1 MPSPRIAVTHHSD
14 VTPHS
19 DEDEGTS
26 PAPLSLAQERLWVM
40 ARMDGDASAAYNEPM
55 PFDIRGPLDRDLLV
69 RALHLLA
76 ARHEALRT
84 RLVPSGG
91 SALQVVDPPETGFP
105 VTFEDLTG
113 LPDAAERFARTR
125 REVEGTPFRLGEE
138 PMVRG
143 RLVALEPEYHVLIL
157 TAHHIIFD
165 GWSRSLLL
173 RELGLVY
180 SALQQGRD
188 ASLPELTWQYS
199 DYTRWQWDWMAGEEP
214 AAHADYW
221 TDALAGAPAVLSLPT
236 DRPRPPEQVF
246 RGDRVPVTVGEDLT
260 RALRE
265 LAADNDVSLYAT
277 VLTGWSVLLSL
288 LSGQDDIVVGAPTSN
303 RRRGDVEGLIGF
315 FVNTLALRA
324 DLSGSLTVGGALKQV
339 NQRVRDALKHVDL
352 PFERV
357 VELVNPPRSP
367 AYTALFQT
375 MFAWV
380 PSMRKELELP
390 GMEVELREDAA
401 HVPAK
406 FDMVLALADEGRHL
420 TGEIDYAVALFDR
433 ATVERYVRQF
443 LRVLRLMTERPGAE
457 IADLT
462 LLDEAE
468 QRELLAAFS
477 AGPVADA
484 DGLGVPAPA
493 SLLERFAA
501 QVRERPR
508 QPAVVAGDV
517 ELDYATLDRRANR
530 LADALIAR
538 GAGPDRVVGLHAG
551 RTADLV
557 VGVLGILKAGAAY
570 LPLDPGQPSERLTA
584 MVSDAAPVLVLTD
597 QADATGQADMTDQ
610 AGADGDDLP
619 LWEDLAKVEAEG
631 TRDEAPGVDAD
642 PARLAY
648 VIYTSGS
655 TGRPK
660 GVAVTHGSVVNLFDH
675 WRDLMGDAPGEA
687 ASAWSSIGFD
697 ASVHELL
704 MPLTTGAVL
713 HVVPDELRGDPAALM
728 DWLRVHEVTQAFL
741 PPSFVLWIDEDP
753 AARLA
758 GLSLRQLLTG
768 VESLPERA
776 LHRMRELLPGLRICF
791 GYGPTEAT
799 LYSTAYTDPQ
809 PYDRPCPIGRPLRG
823 TRLYLLDDRMR
834 PVPVGVAGEVHLGG
848 ASLARGYLNRP
859 DLTDERFV
867 PDPFVPG
874 ERVYRTGD
882 LARWLPDGNAEYV
895 GRRDDQLKLRGFRI
909 EPGEVEAALL
919 AVPGVR
925 EAVVLADRDTP
936 GGPHLVAGV
945 GCDAEAAR
953 TAYEWRAALKDRLPD
968 YMIPVVVAEF
978 PRLPLNRSG
987 KVDRTAVLRAAAQA
1001 RSARVNTAAPRD
1013 HVEMALYRIWRGV
1026 LLHPDVGIGD
1036 NFFEL
1041 GGTSISAIKM
1051 VSAVQEELGV
1061 TLPVRD
1067 VMLHPTIE
1075 ALAERVR
1082 GDGDGASR
1090 STRSSSLV
1098 EFRAGDG
1105 RRRVVCVHPAGGT
1118 AFCYLPLSTL
1128 LPDDAGVVGLQAP
1141 GIDPGE
1147 STLPGVEAMAQE
1159 YLRLVDPRP
1168 DEALVLCGLSY
1179 GGLIAYEMG
1188 RRLVAAGHERVSV
1201 VLLDTHGTE
1210 DAEQRAAIAPVG
1222 MEEFREKLVRFNG
1235 MYPGIDDDQ
1244 VDRYLTVYNHHRE
1257 TARDYVVPD
1266 SPARV
1271 VLMQAT
1277 AVEDEDAEGAAAGL
1291 RAFWRRRVG
1300 GDFVVEPV
1308 ACGHWDMLESDELP
1322 RVAAVLTAELDR
1334 MAAGTDPG
1342 GTDPAGTDPG
1352 GTGTAITTLSGTSAE
1367 A

>member
-1 MPSPRIAVTHHSD
+1 
-14 VTPHS
+14 
-19 DEDEGTS
+19 
-26 PAPLSLAQERLWVM
+26 M

-55 PFDIRGPLDRDLLV
+55 PFDIRGPLDRDLLIQ
-69 RALHLLA
+69 ALHRLA

-84 RLVPSGG
+84 RLVPAGG

-105 VTFEDLTG
+105 VTVEDLTG
-113 LPDAAERFARTR
+113 LPDTAERFARIR
-125 REVEGTPFRLGEE
+125 QEVEGTPFRLGEE

-143 RLVALEPEYHVLIL
+143 CLVTLEPDHHVLL
-157 TAHHIIFD
+157 LMAHHIVFD

-180 SALQQGRD
+180 TALQQGRD

-199 DYTRWQWDWMAGEEP
+199 DYTRWQWDWMSGEEP

-221 TDALAGAPAVLSLPT
+221 AAALADAPAVLSLPT

-246 RGDRVPVTVGEDLT
+246 HGDRLPVTVDEELT
-260 RALRE
+260 QALRD

-324 DLSGSLTVGGALKQV
+324 DLSGSPSVSDALKRV
-339 NQRVRDALKHVDL
+339 NQRIRDALAHVDL

-380 PSMRKELELP
+380 PSMRRELELP
-390 GMEVELREDAA
+390 HVKVELRQDAA

-406 FDMVLALADEGRHL
+406 FDLVLALADEGRQL

-433 ATVERYVRQF
+433 ATAERYVRQF
-443 LRVLRLMTERPGAE
+443 LRVLRLMTQRPQAG

-462 LLDEAE
+462 LLDEDE
-468 QRELLAAFS
+468 QRELLATFS
-477 AGPVADA
+477 AGP
-484 DGLGVPAPA
+484 APA
-493 SLLERFAA
+493 VAAPTGLLERFEA

-508 QPAVVAGDV
+508 QPAVVADDA

-530 LADALIAR
+530 LAAALIAR

-551 RTADLV
+551 RTAELV

-570 LPLDPGQPSERLTA
+570 LPLDPGQPPERLTA
-584 MVSDAAPVLVLTD
+584 MVSDAAPVVVLTD
-597 QADATGQADMTDQ
+597 QADG
-610 AGADGDDLP
+610 AGGDLQR
-619 LWEDLAKVEAEG
+619 WENLAKVEAEG
-631 TRDEAPGVDAD
+631 ARDEAPGVDAD
-642 PARLAY
+642 PTRLAY

-675 WRDLMGDAPGEA
+675 WRELMGDASGEA
-687 ASAWSSIGFD
+687 SSAWSSIGFD

-713 HVVPDELRGDPAALM
+713 HLVPDALRGDPGALM
-728 DWLRVHEVTQAFL
+728 GWLREREITQAFL
-741 PPSFVLWIDEDP
+741 PPSYVLWIDEDP
-753 AARLA
+753 ATRLA

-768 VESLPERA
+768 VESLPESA
-776 LHRMRELLPGLRICF
+776 LHRMREALPGLRVCF

-809 PYDRPCPIGRPLRG
+809 PYERSCPIGRPLRG

-834 PVPVGVAGEVHLGG
+834 PVPVGVPGEVYLGG
-848 ASLARGYLNRP
+848 ASLARGYLNRA
-859 DLTDERFV
+859 DLTDELFL
-867 PDPFVPG
+867 PDPFVTG

-936 GGPHLVAGV
+936 GGPLLVAGV
-945 GCDAEAAR
+945 GCDAEATR
-953 TAYEWRAALKDRLPD
+953 TAYEWRAALEDRLPD

-978 PRLPLNRSG
+978 PRLPLNGNG
-987 KVDRTAVLRAAAQA
+987 KVDRAAVLRAAAAA
-1001 RSARVNTAAPRD
+1001 RSERVNTAAPRD
-1013 HVEMALYRIWRGV
+1013 HVEMALYRIWRRV
-1026 LLHPDVGIGD
+1026 LLHPAIGIGD

-1051 VSAVQEELGV
+1051 ASAVQEQLGV

-1082 GDGDGASR
+1082 GNGAEASP
-1090 STRSSSLV
+1090 SAEPSSLV
-1098 EFRAGDG
+1098 EFRAGNG
-1105 RRRVVCVHPAGGT
+1105 GQRVVCVHPAGGT
-1118 AFCYLPLSTL
+1118 AFCYLPLSTE
-1128 LPDDAGVVGLQAP
+1128 LPDDVGVVGLQAP
-1141 GIDPGE
+1141 GINPGE

-1159 YLRLVDPRP
+1159 YLRLVDPHP

-1188 RRLVAAGHERVSV
+1188 RHLVAAGHERVSV
-1201 VLLDTHGTE
+1201 VLLDTHGAQDE
-1210 DAEQRAAIAPVG
+1210 GQRAAIAPVG
-1222 MEEFREKLVRFNG
+1222 MAEFREKLVRFNG

-1244 VDRYLTVYNHHRE
+1244 VARYLTVYNHHRE
-1257 TARDYVVPD
+1257 TARDYAVPE

-1277 AVEDEDAEGAAAGL
+1277 AVEDEDGGDGGGAAARL
-1291 RAFWRRRVG
+1291 RAFWRHRVRG
-1300 GDFVVEPV
+1300 PFVVEPV

-1322 RVAAVLTAELDR
+1322 RVAAVLAAELDR
-1334 MAAGTDPG
+1334 PAA
-1342 GTDPAGTDPG
+1342 APG
-1352 GTGTAITTLSGTSAE
+1352 GTGTARTTLSGTSE
-1367 A
+1367 AR

>member
-1 MPSPRIAVTHHSD
+1 MSSPRITVTHHSD
-14 VTPHS
+14 K
-19 DEDEGTS
+19 GTAS
-26 PAPLSLAQERLWVM
+26 APLSLAQERLWVM

-55 PFDIRGPLDRDLLV
+55 PFDVRGPLDRDLLI

-113 LPDAAERFARTR
+113 LPGAAERFARIR
-125 REVEGTPFRLGEE
+125 QEVEGAPFRLGEE

-143 RLVALEPEYHVLIL
+143 CLVALEPDHHVLLL
-157 TAHHIIFD
+157 TAHHIVFD

-180 SALQQGRD
+180 TALQQGRD

-199 DYTRWQWDWMAGEEP
+199 DYTRWQWDWMSGEEP

-221 TDALAGAPAVLSLPT
+221 TAALADAPAVLSLPT

-246 RGDRVPVTVGEDLT
+246 RGDRLPVTVDEDLT
-260 RALRE
+260 QALRD

-324 DLSGSLTVGGALKQV
+324 DLSGSPSVSDALKRV
-339 NQRVRDALKHVDL
+339 NQRIRDALTHVDL

-367 AYTALFQT
+367 ACTALFQT

-390 GMEVELREDAA
+390 RLEVELREDAA

-406 FDMVLALADEGRHL
+406 FDLVLALADEGRYL

-433 ATVERYVRQF
+433 ATVEQYIRQF
-443 LRVLRLMTERPGAE
+443 LRVLRLMTERPQAE

-462 LLDEAE
+462 LLDEDE
-468 QRELLAAFS
+468 QRELLTTFSTGPAA
-477 AGPVADA
+477 A
-484 DGLGVPAPA
+484 LPAPA
-493 SLLERFAA
+493 GLLERFAA
-501 QVRERPR
+501 HVRERPR
-508 QPAVVAGDV
+508 QPAVVADDT

-530 LADALIAR
+530 LAGALIAR

-551 RTADLV
+551 RTAELV

-570 LPLDPGQPSERLTA
+570 LPLDPGQPPERLTA
-584 MVSDAAPVLVLTD
+584 MVSDAQPVLVLTD
-597 QADATGQADMTDQ
+597 Q
-610 AGADGDDLP
+610 GDDRQG
-619 LWEDLAKVEAEG
+619 WENLAKVGAEG
-631 TRDEAPGVDAD
+631 THDEAPGIDAD
-642 PARLAY
+642 PTRLAY

-660 GVAVTHGSVVNLFDH
+660 GVAVTHGSVVNLFEH
-675 WRDLMGDAPGEA
+675 WRELMGDAPGEA
-687 ASAWSSIGFD
+687 SSAWSSIGFD

-704 MPLTTGAVL
+704 LPLTTGAVL
-713 HVVPDELRGDPAALM
+713 HLVPDELRGDPGALM
-728 DWLRVHEVTQAFL
+728 DWLRERRVTQAFL
-741 PPSFVLWIDEDP
+741 PPSYVLWIDEDP
-753 AARLA
+753 ATRLA

-768 VESLPERA
+768 VESLPESA

-799 LYSTAYTDPQ
+799 LYATAYTDPQ
-809 PYDRPCPIGRPLRG
+809 PHERSCPIGRPLRG

-834 PVPVGVAGEVHLGG
+834 PVPVGVPGEVYLGG

-859 DLTDERFV
+859 DLTDELFL

-925 EAVVLADRDTP
+925 EAVALADRDTP

-945 GCDAEAAR
+945 GCDAEATR
-953 TAYEWRAALKDRLPD
+953 TAYEWRAALSDRLPD

-978 PRLPLNRSG
+978 PRLPLTRSG
-987 KVDRTAVLRAAAQA
+987 KVDRAAVLRAAAGA
-1001 RSARVNTAAPRD
+1001 RSERVNTAAPRD
-1013 HVEMALYRIWRGV
+1013 HVEMALYRIWRRV
-1026 LLHPDVGIGD
+1026 LLHPDIGIGD

-1051 VSAVQEELGV
+1051 ASAVQEQLGV
-1061 TLPVRD
+1061 PLPVRD

-1082 GDGDGASR
+1082 GNGAEASP
-1090 STRSSSLV
+1090 SAEPSSLV
-1098 EFRAGDG
+1098 EFRAGSG
-1105 RRRVVCVHPAGGT
+1105 GQRVVCVHPAGGT
-1118 AFCYLPLSTL
+1118 AFCYLPLSTA
-1128 LPDDAGVVGLQAP
+1128 LPEDVGVVGLQAP
-1141 GIDPGE
+1141 GINPGE
-1147 STLPGVEAMAQE
+1147 ATLPGVEAMAQE
-1159 YLRLVDPRP
+1159 YLRLVAPHP

-1188 RRLVAAGHERVSV
+1188 RLLVTAGHERVSV
-1201 VLLDTHGTE
+1201 VLLDTHGAE

-1222 MEEFREKLVRFNG
+1222 MAEFREKLVRFNG

-1244 VDRYLTVYNHHRE
+1244 VARYLTVYNHHRE
-1257 TARDYVVPD
+1257 TARDYAVPE

-1277 AVEDEDAEGAAAGL
+1277 AVGDEDGGDGGGAAARL
-1291 RAFWRRRVG
+1291 RAFWRRRVSG
-1300 GDFVVEPV
+1300 HLVVEPV

-1322 RVAAVLTAELDR
+1322 RVAAVLAAELDR
-1334 MAAGTDPG
+1334 SATA
-1342 GTDPAGTDPG
+1342 PG
-1352 GTGTAITTLSGTSAE
+1352 GTGTERTTLPGTSE

>member
-1 MPSPRIAVTHHSD
+1 MNLPRIAVSNRSGEETES
-14 VTPHS
+14 
-19 DEDEGTS
+19 
-26 PAPLSLAQERLWVM
+26 APLSLAQERLWVM

-55 PFDIRGPLDRDLLV
+55 PFDIRGPLDRDLLIK
-69 RALHLLA
+69 ALHLLA

-84 RLVPSGG
+84 RLVPSEG
-91 SALQVVDPPETGFP
+91 SALQVVDPPDTGFP
-105 VTFEDLTG
+105 VTFEDLTE
-113 LPDAAERFARTR
+113 LPDAAEQFTR
-125 REVEGTPFRLGEE
+125 IRLEVEGTPFRLGEE
-138 PMVRG
+138 PMARG
-143 RLVALEPEYHVLIL
+143 CLIALQPKHHVLIL

-173 RELGLVY
+173 KELGLVY
-180 SALQQGRD
+180 DALQRGQ
-188 ASLPELTWQYS
+188 AVSLPELTWQYS
-199 DYTRWQWDWMAGEEP
+199 DYTRWQWEWMSGDEP
-214 AAHADYW
+214 TSQADYW
-221 TDALAGAPAVLSLPT
+221 TAALADSPAVIALPT
-236 DRPRPPEQVF
+236 DRPRPPEQDF
-246 RGDRVPVTVGEDLT
+246 HGARLPVIVDEDLT
-260 RALRE
+260 RALRA
-265 LAADNDVSLYAT
+265 LSSDNDVSLYAT

-324 DLSGSLTVGGALKQV
+324 DLSGSPTVRDALKRV
-339 NQRVRDALKHVDL
+339 NERIRDALKHVDL

-367 AYTALFQT
+367 ACTALFQT

-390 GMEVELREDAA
+390 GLEVELREDAA

-406 FDMVLALADEGRHL
+406 FDMVLALADEGRQL

-433 ATVERYVRQF
+433 ATIERYVRQF
-443 LRVLRLMTERPGAE
+443 QRVLRLMTERPDAE

-462 LLDEAE
+462 LLDENE
-468 QRELLAAFS
+468 QRALLATFSTGPAVTGPAS
-477 AGPVADA
+477 AGV
-484 DGLGVPAPA
+484 
-493 SLLERFAA
+493 LERFAA
-501 QVRERPR
+501 QVRERPG
-508 QPAVVAGDV
+508 QCATVAGGV

-530 LADALIAR
+530 LAHALIAR
-538 GAGPDRVVGLHAG
+538 GAGPDRVVGLHSG
-551 RTADLV
+551 RTTNLV
-557 VGVLGILKAGAAY
+557 VGVLGILKSGAAY
-570 LPLDPGQPSERLTA
+570 LPLDPGQPPERLAA

-597 QADATGQADMTDQ
+597 RKSAVDDGQ
-610 AGADGDDLP
+610 
-619 LWEDLAKVEAEG
+619 LWERLATVEAEG
-631 TRDEAPGVDAD
+631 AHDDAPAIGTDA
-642 PARLAY
+642 ARLAY

-687 ASAWSSIGFD
+687 SSAWSSIGFD

-704 MPLTTGAVL
+704 VPLTTGAVL
-713 HVVPDELRGDPAALM
+713 HLVPDELRGDPGALLAWM
-728 DWLRVHEVTQAFL
+728 RERKVTQAFL
-741 PPSFVLWIDEDP
+741 PPSYVQWIGEDP
-753 AARLA
+753 SARLA
-758 GLSLRQLLTG
+758 GSSLRQLLTG
-768 VESLPERA
+768 VESLPETT

-809 PYDRPCPIGRPLRG
+809 PYERSCPIGRPLRG

-834 PVPVGVAGEVHLGG
+834 PVPVGVTGEVYLGG

-859 DLTDERFV
+859 DLTDELFV

-874 ERVYRTGD
+874 ERLYRTGD

-936 GGPHLVAGV
+936 GGPRLVAGV
-945 GCDAEAAR
+945 GCDAER
-953 TAYEWRAALKDRLPD
+953 TRMPHEWRAALKDRLPD
-968 YMIPVVVAEF
+968 YMIPAAVAEF
-978 PRLPLNRSG
+978 PRLPLNNSG
-987 KVDRTAVLRAAAQA
+987 KVDRTAVLRAATEANA
-1001 RSARVNTAAPRD
+1001 GRVNTAAPRD
-1013 HVEMALYRIWRGV
+1013 HVEMALYRVWRRI
-1026 LLHPDVGIGD
+1026 LLHPDIGIGD

-1051 VSAVQEELGV
+1051 ASAVHEELGV
-1061 TLPVRD
+1061 ALPVRD

-1082 GDGDGASR
+1082 ADGGDAAQSAEL
-1090 STRSSSLV
+1090 SSLV
-1098 EFRAGDG
+1098 EFRAGGG
-1105 RRRVVCVHPAGGT
+1105 RERVVCVHPAGGT
-1118 AFCYLPLSTL
+1118 AFCYLPLSAEL
-1128 LPDDAGVVGLQAP
+1128 ADDIGVVGLQAP
-1141 GIDPGE
+1141 GINPGE
-1147 STLPGVEAMAQE
+1147 STLPGVEAMAEE
-1159 YLRLVDPRP
+1159 YLRLVGPRT

-1188 RRLVAAGHERVSV
+1188 RRLVTAGHDKVSV
-1201 VLLDTHGTE
+1201 VLLDTHGAQ
-1210 DAEQRAAIAPVG
+1210 DDEQRAAIAPVG
-1222 MEEFREKLVRFNG
+1222 MAEFREKLVRFNG
-1235 MYPGIDDDQ
+1235 MYPGIDDEQ
-1244 VDRYLTVYNHHRE
+1244 VARYLNVYNHHRE
-1257 TARDYVVPD
+1257 TGRDYVVPA

-1271 VLMQAT
+1271 VLLQAT
-1277 AVEDEDAEGAAAGL
+1277 AVEDEEADVEHAAARL
-1291 RAFWRRRVG
+1291 RAFWRQRVNG
-1300 GDFVVEPV
+1300 EFVVEPV

-1322 RVAAVLTAELDR
+1322 RVAAVLAAELDR
-1334 MAAGTDPG
+1334 LAAVPG
-1342 GTDPAGTDPG
+1342 PG
-1352 GTGTAITTLSGTSAE
+1352 APSGTSEDAR
-1367 A
+1367 

>member
-1 MPSPRIAVTHHSD
+1 MPSPTTVTHHSGKD
-14 VTPHS
+14 I
-19 DEDEGTS
+19 S
-26 PAPLSLAQERLWVM
+26 PAPLSLAQERLWVT
-40 ARMDGDASAAYNEPM
+40 ARMDGEASAAYNEPM
-55 PFDIRGPLDRDLLV
+55 PFDIHGPLDRDLLI

-91 SALQVVDPPETGFP
+91 SALLVVDPPETGFP
-105 VTFEDLTG
+105 VTFEDLTA

-125 REVEGTPFRLGEE
+125 QKVEGTPFRLGEE

-143 RLVALEPEYHVLIL
+143 CLVALEPDHHVLLL

-173 RELGLVY
+173 RELGLMY
-180 SALQQGRD
+180 TALQQGQD
-188 ASLPELTWQYS
+188 VSLPDLTWQYS
-199 DYTRWQWDWMAGEEP
+199 DYARWQWDWMSGEEP

-221 TDALAGAPAVLSLPT
+221 AATLADAPAVLSLPT

-246 RGDRVPVTVGEDLT
+246 DGDRVPVSVDEELT
-260 RALRE
+260 RALRK

-324 DLSGSLTVGGALKQV
+324 DLSGAPSVGDALKRV
-339 NQRVRDALKHVDL
+339 NQRIRDALHHVDL

-357 VELVNPPRSP
+357 VEVVNPPRSP

-375 MFAWV
+375 LFAWV

-390 GMEVELREDAA
+390 DLKVELREDAA

-433 ATVERYVRQF
+433 ATVERYVRQL
-443 LRVLRLMTERPGAE
+443 LRVLRLMTERPEAE
-457 IADLT
+457 ITDFT
-462 LLDEAE
+462 LLDEDE
-468 QRELLAAFS
+468 QQELLTAFS
-477 AGPVADA
+477 TGPGADLP
-484 DGLGVPAPA
+484 DPPA
-493 SLLERFAA
+493 SAALLERFAE
-501 QVRERPR
+501 QVRTRPT
-508 QPAVVAGDV
+508 QPAVVAGDM

-551 RTADLV
+551 RTAELV

-570 LPLDPGQPSERLTA
+570 LPLDPGQPPERLTA
-584 MVSDAAPVLVLTD
+584 MVDDAAPVLVLTD
-597 QADATGQADMTDQ
+597 QAEAATGDRE
-610 AGADGDDLP
+610 
-619 LWEDLAKVEAEG
+619 LWRNLAATEAEG
-631 TRDEAPGVDAD
+631 TRDEAPPVDTD
-642 PARLAY
+642 PTRLAY

-687 ASAWSSIGFD
+687 SSAWSSIGFD

-704 MPLTTGAVL
+704 VPLTTGAVL
-713 HVVPDELRGDPAALM
+713 HMVPDALRGDPSLLVG
-728 DWLRVHEVTQAFL
+728 WLREHEVTQAFL
-741 PPSFVLWIDEDP
+741 PPSYILWIDEDP

-758 GLSLRQLLTG
+758 GLRLRQLLTG
-768 VESLPERA
+768 VESLPEAA
-776 LHRMRELLPGLRICF
+776 LHRIREVLPGLRICF

-834 PVPVGVAGEVHLGG
+834 PVPVGVTGEVYLGG

-874 ERVYRTGD
+874 ARVYRTGD

-895 GRRDDQLKLRGFRI
+895 GRGDDQLKLRGFRI

-919 AVPGVR
+919 SVPGVR

-945 GCDAEAAR
+945 GRDAETTWTPHA
-953 TAYEWRAALKDRLPD
+953 WRAALQDRLPD

-987 KVDRTAVLRAAAQA
+987 KVDRTAVLRAVAES
-1001 RSARVNTAAPRD
+1001 RTERVNTSTPRD
-1013 HVEMALYRIWRGV
+1013 QVEMALYQIWRQV
-1026 LLHPDVGIGD
+1026 LLHPDVGIDD
-1036 NFFEL
+1036 NFFDL

-1051 VSAVQEELGV
+1051 ASAVQEELGV
-1061 TLPVRD
+1061 ALPVRD

-1075 ALAERVR
+1075 TLAERVR
-1082 GDGDGASR
+1082 VHVSEASQPAEH
-1090 STRSSSLV
+1090 SSLV

-1118 AFCYLPLSTL
+1118 AFCYLPLATE
-1128 LPDDAGVVGLQAP
+1128 LPADVGVVGLQAP
-1141 GIDPGE
+1141 GINPGE
-1147 STLPGVEAMAQE
+1147 STLPDIQAMAEE
-1159 YLRLVDPRP
+1159 YLRLVAPRP
-1168 DEALVLCGLSY
+1168 DEALVLTGLSY
-1179 GGLIAYEMG
+1179 GGLVAYEMG
-1188 RRLVAAGHERVSV
+1188 RHLVAAGHENVSV
-1201 VLLDTHGTE
+1201 VLLDTHGAE
-1210 DAEQRAAIAPVG
+1210 DAEQRAQIAPVG
-1222 MEEFREKLVRFNG
+1222 MDEFREKLVRFNG

-1244 VDRYLTVYNHHRE
+1244 VARYLNVYNHHRE
-1257 TARDYVVPD
+1257 TTRHYVVPE
-1266 SPARV
+1266 SSARV

-1277 AVEDEDAEGAAAGL
+1277 AVEGESEGEDSEGATAGQ
-1291 RAFWRRRVG
+1291 RAFWRSRVSG
-1300 GDFVVEPV
+1300 RFEVEPV
-1308 ACGHWDMLESDELP
+1308 ACGHWDMLESDALP
-1322 RVAAVLTAELDR
+1322 RVAAVLTAELDP
-1334 MAAGTDPG
+1334 AATEQDE
-1342 GTDPAGTDPG
+1342 AV
-1352 GTGTAITTLSGTSAE
+1352 TGRKILSGTSE

>member
-1 MPSPRIAVTHHSD
+1 MSSSRITVTHHPD
-14 VTPHS
+14 Q
-19 DEDEGTS
+19 GTS
-26 PAPLSLAQERLWVM
+26 SAPLSLAQERLWVM
-40 ARMDGDASAAYNEPM
+40 ARMDGDAGAAYNEPM
-55 PFDIRGPLDRDLLV
+55 PFDIRGPLDRDLLLQ
-69 RALHLLA
+69 ALHLLA

-125 REVEGTPFRLGEE
+125 QEVEGTPFRLGEE

-143 RLVALEPEYHVLIL
+143 CLVALEPDHHVLLL
-157 TAHHIIFD
+157 TAHHIVFD

-180 SALQQGRD
+180 TALQQGQD

-199 DYTRWQWDWMAGEEP
+199 DYTRWQWDWMSGEEP

-221 TDALAGAPAVLSLPT
+221 AAALADAPAVLSLPT
-236 DRPRPPEQVF
+236 DRPRPPEQTF
-246 RGDRVPVTVGEDLT
+246 HGDRLPVTVGGDLT
-260 RALRE
+260 RALRV

-324 DLSGSLTVGGALKQV
+324 DLSGSPSVRDVLKRV
-339 NQRVRDALKHVDL
+339 NQRIRDALTHVDL
-352 PFERV
+352 PFARV

-367 AYTALFQT
+367 AHTALFQT

-380 PSMRKELELP
+380 PSMRRELELP
-390 GMEVELREDAA
+390 NLKVELREDAA

-406 FDMVLALADEGRHL
+406 FDLVLALADEGRHL

-433 ATVERYVRQF
+433 ATVERYIRQF
-443 LRVLRLMTERPGAE
+443 LRVLRLMTERPQAE

-462 LLDEAE
+462 LLDEDE
-468 QRELLAAFS
+468 QRELLATFS
-477 AGPVADA
+477 AGPAA
-484 DGLGVPAPA
+484 ALPGVPAPA
-493 SLLERFAA
+493 GLLERFAA
-501 QVRERPR
+501 RVRERPR
-508 QPAVVAGDV
+508 QPAVVADDA

-551 RTADLV
+551 RTAELV
-557 VGVLGILKAGAAY
+557 VGVLGILRAGAAY
-570 LPLDPGQPSERLTA
+570 LPLDPGQPPERLTA
-584 MVSDAAPVLVLTD
+584 MVSDAQPVLVLTD
-597 QADATGQADMTDQ
+597 Q
-610 AGADGDDLP
+610 GDDRQG
-619 LWEDLAKVEAEG
+619 WENLAKVEAEG
-631 TRDEAPGVDAD
+631 THDEAPGIDAD

-648 VIYTSGS
+648 VMYTSGS

-675 WRDLMGDAPGEA
+675 WRELMGDAPGEA
-687 ASAWSSIGFD
+687 SSAWSSIGFD

-704 MPLTTGAVL
+704 LPLTTGAVL
-713 HVVPDELRGDPAALM
+713 HLVPDELRGDPGALM
-728 DWLRVHEVTQAFL
+728 DWLREREITQAFL
-741 PPSFVLWIDEDP
+741 PPSYVLWIDEDP
-753 AARLA
+753 ATRLA
-758 GLSLRQLLTG
+758 GLRLRQLLTG
-768 VESLPERA
+768 VESLPESA

-809 PYDRPCPIGRPLRG
+809 PYERSCPIGRPLRG

-834 PVPVGVAGEVHLGG
+834 PVPVGVPGEVYIGG

-859 DLTDERFV
+859 DLTDELFV

-895 GRRDDQLKLRGFRI
+895 GRRDEQLKLRGFRI

-945 GCDAEAAR
+945 GCDTEATR
-953 TAYEWRAALKDRLPD
+953 TAYEWRAALGDRLPD
-968 YMIPVVVAEF
+968 YMIPAVVAEF
-978 PRLPLNRSG
+978 PRLPLNRNG
-987 KVDRTAVLRAAAQA
+987 KVDRTAVLRAAAGS
-1001 RSARVNTAAPRD
+1001 RSARVNTATPRD
-1013 HVEMALYRIWRGV
+1013 HVEMALYRIWRRV

-1051 VSAVQEELGV
+1051 ASAVQEELGV
-1061 TLPVRD
+1061 PLPVRD

-1082 GDGDGASR
+1082 GNGAEAAPSAEP
-1090 STRSSSLV
+1090 SSLV
-1098 EFRAGDG
+1098 EFRAGSG
-1105 RRRVVCVHPAGGT
+1105 GQRVVCVHPAGGT
-1118 AFCYLPLSTL
+1118 AFCYLPLSTE
-1128 LPDDAGVVGLQAP
+1128 LPDDVGVVGLQAP
-1141 GIDPGE
+1141 GINPGE

-1159 YLRLVDPRP
+1159 YLRLVDPHP

-1201 VLLDTHGTE
+1201 VLLDTHGAE

-1222 MEEFREKLVRFNG
+1222 MAEFREKLVRFNG

-1244 VDRYLTVYNHHRE
+1244 VARYLAVYNHHRE
-1257 TARDYVVPD
+1257 TARDYAVPE

-1277 AVEDEDAEGAAAGL
+1277 AVADEDGGDGGDGEGAAARL
-1291 RAFWRRRVG
+1291 RAFWRRRVSG
-1300 GDFVVEPV
+1300 HFVVEPV
-1308 ACGHWDMLESDELP
+1308 VCGHWDMLESDELP
-1322 RVAAVLTAELDR
+1322 RVAAVLAAELDR
-1334 MAAGTDPG
+1334 
-1342 GTDPAGTDPG
+1342 PATAPG
-1352 GTGTAITTLSGTSAE
+1352 GTGTERTALSGMSE

>member
-1 MPSPRIAVTHHSD
+1 MPSSSIAVPHHS
-14 VTPHS
+14 
-19 DEDEGTS
+19 GTAGS

-55 PFDIRGPLDRDLLV
+55 PFDIRGPLDRDLLLQ
-69 RALHLLA
+69 ALHLLA

-91 SALQVVDPPETGFP
+91 SALQVVDPPQTGFP
-105 VTFEDLTG
+105 VRFVDLAG
-113 LPDAAERFARTR
+113 VPDAAERFARTR
-125 REVEGTPFRLGEE
+125 REVEATPFRPGEE

-143 RLVALEPEYHVLIL
+143 CLVALEPDHHVLLL

-180 SALQQGRD
+180 TALRQGD
-188 ASLPELTWQYS
+188 DPSLPELTWQYS
-199 DYTRWQWDWMAGEEP
+199 DYTRWQWEWMAGEEP

-221 TDALAGAPAVLSLPT
+221 STTLAGAPAVLSLPT
-236 DRPRPPEQVF
+236 DRPRPPEQDF
-246 RGDRVPVTVGEDLT
+246 RGDRVPVTVGADLT
-260 RALRE
+260 QALRD

-277 VLTGWSVLLSL
+277 VLAGWSVLLSL

-303 RRRGDVEGLIGF
+303 RRRGDVDGLIGF

-324 DLSGSLTVGGALKQV
+324 DLSRSRSVSDVLRQV
-339 NQRVRDALKHVDL
+339 NQRIRDALGHVDL

-367 AYTALFQT
+367 ACTALFQT

-380 PSMRKELELP
+380 PSMRSELELP
-390 GMEVELREDAA
+390 DMKVELREDAA

-406 FDMVLALADEGRHL
+406 FDMVLALADEGLHL

-433 ATVERYVRQF
+433 ATMERYVRQF
-443 LRVLRLMTERPGAE
+443 LRVLRLMTQRPGAA

-462 LLDEAE
+462 LLDEDE

-477 AGPVADA
+477 TGPAA
-484 DGLGVPAPA
+484 APGA
-493 SLLERFAA
+493 PHRPGLLERFAV

-508 QPAVVAGDV
+508 QPAVVAGDT

-530 LADALIAR
+530 LAGALIAR
-538 GAGPDRVVGLHAG
+538 GVGPDRVVGLHTG
-551 RTADLV
+551 RTAELV

-570 LPLDPGQPSERLTA
+570 LPLDPGQPPERLAA
-584 MVSDAAPVLVLTD
+584 MVRDAAPALVLTD
-597 QADATGQADMTDQ
+597 QADTTH
-610 AGADGDDLP
+610 DGR
-619 LWEDLAKVEAEG
+619 LWENLAKVEAG
-631 TRDEAPGVDAD
+631 APHDDAPGIDVD
-642 PARLAY
+642 PTRLAY

-687 ASAWSSIGFD
+687 SSAWSSIGFD

-713 HVVPDELRGDPAALM
+713 HIVPEELRGDPGALM
-728 DWLRVHEVTQAFL
+728 GWLRDHEVTQAFL
-741 PPSFVLWIDEDP
+741 PPSYVLWIDEDP
-753 AARLA
+753 ATRLA
-758 GLSLRQLLTG
+758 GLRLRQLLTG
-768 VESLPERA
+768 VESLPEGA

-809 PYDRPCPIGRPLRG
+809 PYERSCPIGRPLRG

-834 PVPVGVAGEVHLGG
+834 PVPIGVPGEVYLGG

-859 DLTDERFV
+859 DLTHERFL

-919 AVPGVR
+919 AVHGVR
-925 EAVVLADRDTP
+925 EAVVLAAADTA

-945 GCDAEAAR
+945 ACDAGEPR
-953 TAYEWRAALKDRLPD
+953 TPYEWRAALEDRLPD
-968 YMIPVVVAEF
+968 YMIPAVVAEF
-978 PRLPLNRSG
+978 GRLPLNRSG

-1001 RSARVNTAAPRD
+1001 RTGRVNTAAPRD
-1013 HVEMALYRIWRGV
+1013 HVEMALYRIWRRV

-1041 GGTSISAIKM
+1041 GGTSIAAIKM
-1051 VSAVQEELGV
+1051 ASAVEEELGV
-1061 TLPVRD
+1061 PLPVRD

-1082 GDGDGASR
+1082 GRATEAAR
-1090 STRSSSLV
+1090 PAEHSSLV
-1098 EFRAGDG
+1098 EFRSGGG

-1118 AFCYLPLSTL
+1118 AFCYLPLSTA
-1128 LPDDAGVVGLQAP
+1128 LPDDVGVVGLQAP
-1141 GIDPGE
+1141 GINPGE
-1147 STLPGVEAMAQE
+1147 STLPGVEAMAEE

-1188 RRLVAAGHERVSV
+1188 RRLVAAGHERASV
-1201 VLLDTHGTE
+1201 VLLDTHGAE
-1210 DAEQRAAIAPVG
+1210 DAEQRDAITPVG
-1222 MEEFREKLVRFNG
+1222 MTEFRQKLVRFNG

-1244 VDRYLTVYNHHRE
+1244 VARYLTVYNHHRE
-1257 TARDYVVPD
+1257 TARAYAVPD

-1277 AVEDEDAEGAAAGL
+1277 AVEDEGGADAAARL
-1291 RAFWRRRVG
+1291 RAFWRSRVG
-1300 GDFVVEPV
+1300 GGLLVEPV

-1322 RVAAVLTAELDR
+1322 RVATVLAAELDR
-1334 MAAGTDPG
+1334 LQTGLGEAA
-1342 GTDPAGTDPG
+1342 AER
-1352 GTGTAITTLSGTSAE
+1352 TAFSVRSE
-1367 A
+1367 AR

>member
-1 MPSPRIAVTHHSD
+1 MFLPRIAVSNHSGEE
-14 VTPHS
+14 T
-19 DEDEGTS
+19 E

-40 ARMDGDASAAYNEPM
+40 ARMDGEASAAYNEPM
-55 PFDIRGPLDRDLLV
+55 PFDIRGPLDRDLLIK
-69 RALHLLA
+69 AMHLLA

-84 RLVPSGG
+84 RLVPFEG
-91 SALQVVDPPETGFP
+91 SALQVVDPPDTGFP
-105 VTFEDLTG
+105 VAFEDLTG
-113 LPDAAERFARTR
+113 LPDVAERFARIR
-125 REVEGTPFRLGEE
+125 SEVEGTPFRLGEE

-143 RLVALEPEYHVLIL
+143 CLIALQPHHHVLIL

-165 GWSRSLLL
+165 GRSRSLLL
-173 RELGLVY
+173 KELGVMY
-180 SALQQGRD
+180 SALQQGQD
-188 ASLPELTWQYS
+188 VPLPELTWQYR
-199 DYTRWQWDWMAGEEP
+199 DYTRWQWEWMSGDEP
-214 AAHADYW
+214 ASHADYW
-221 TDALAGAPAVLSLPT
+221 TTALAGIPAVISLPT
-236 DRPRPPEQVF
+236 DRPRPPEQGF
-246 RGDRVPVTVGEDLT
+246 HGDRLPVTVDEDLT
-260 RALRE
+260 RALRA

-324 DLSGSLTVGGALKQV
+324 DLSGSPSVKDALKRV
-339 NQRVRDALKHVDL
+339 NQRIRDALRHVDL

-380 PSMRKELELP
+380 PSMRQELELP
-390 GMEVELREDAA
+390 GLQVELREDAA

-433 ATVERYVRQF
+433 ATIERFMRQF
-443 LRVLRLMTERPGAE
+443 LRVLRLMTERPDAE

-462 LLDEAE
+462 LLDEEE
-468 QRELLAAFS
+468 QRALLADFS
-477 AGPVADA
+477 TGPTVAD
-484 DGLGVPAPA
+484 PA
-493 SLLERFAA
+493 SEGVLERFAA
-501 QVRERPR
+501 QVRERPG
-508 QPAVVAGDV
+508 QCAVVADDA

-530 LADALIAR
+530 LAHALIAR

-551 RTADLV
+551 RTAELV
-557 VGVLGILKAGAAY
+557 VGVLGILKSGAAY
-570 LPLDPGQPSERLTA
+570 LPLDPGQPSERLGA

-597 QADATGQADMTDQ
+597 EMDTADDHGR
-610 AGADGDDLP
+610 
-619 LWEDLAKVEAEG
+619 LWEHLAKVEAEG
-631 TRDEAPGVDAD
+631 SHDEAPVIDVDRT
-642 PARLAY
+642 RLAY

-675 WRDLMGDAPGEA
+675 WRELMGDAPGEA
-687 ASAWSSIGFD
+687 SSAWSSIGFD

-704 MPLTTGAVL
+704 VPLATGAVL
-713 HVVPDELRGDPAALM
+713 HLVPDELRGDPRALL
-728 DWLRVHEVTQAFL
+728 DWMRERKVTQAFL
-741 PPSFVLWIDEDP
+741 PPSYVLWIGEDP

-758 GLSLRQLLTG
+758 GSSLRQLLTG
-768 VESLPERA
+768 VESLPEST

-809 PYDRPCPIGRPLRG
+809 PYERSCPIGRPLRG

-834 PVPVGVAGEVHLGG
+834 PVPVGVPGEVYLGG

-859 DLTDERFV
+859 DLTDELFV

-874 ERVYRTGD
+874 ERLYRTGD
-882 LARWLPDGNAEYV
+882 LARWLPDGNADYV

-919 AVPGVR
+919 AIPGVR
-925 EAVVLADRDTP
+925 EAVVLADRDAP
-936 GGPHLVAGV
+936 GGPRLIAGV
-945 GCDAEAAR
+945 GCDAGGTR
-953 TAYEWRAALKDRLPD
+953 MPYEWRAALKDRLPD
-968 YMIPVVVAEF
+968 YMIPAVVAEF

-987 KVDRTAVLRAAAQA
+987 KVDRTQVLRAAAETRAGQ
-1001 RSARVNTAAPRD
+1001 VNTAAPRD
-1013 HVEMALYRIWRGV
+1013 HVEMALYRVWRGV
-1026 LLHPDVGIGD
+1026 LLHPDIGIGD

-1051 VSAVQEELGV
+1051 ASAVQEELGV
-1061 TLPVRD
+1061 ALPVRD

-1082 GDGDGASR
+1082 GNVGDTAR
-1090 STRSSSLV
+1090 STEPGNLV
-1098 EFRAGDG
+1098 EFRAGGG
-1105 RRRVVCVHPAGGT
+1105 RQRVVCVHPAGGT
-1118 AFCYLPLSTL
+1118 AFCYLPLSAEL
-1128 LPDDAGVVGLQAP
+1128 ADDIGVVGLQAP
-1141 GIDPGE
+1141 GINPGE
-1147 STLPGVEAMAQE
+1147 STLPDVEAMAEE
-1159 YLRLVDPRP
+1159 YLRLVGPRT

-1188 RRLVAAGHERVSV
+1188 RRLVAAGHEKVSV
-1201 VLLDTHGTE
+1201 VLLDTHGAQ
-1210 DAEQRAAIAPVG
+1210 DDEQRAAIAPVG

-1244 VDRYLTVYNHHRE
+1244 VARYLNVYNHHRE
-1257 TARDYVVPD
+1257 TGRDYAVPR

-1277 AVEDEDAEGAAAGL
+1277 AVEDEEADAEQAAARL
-1291 RAFWRRRVG
+1291 RAFWRHRVSG
-1300 GDFVVEPV
+1300 EFVVEPV

-1322 RVAAVLTAELDR
+1322 RVAAVLTAELHR
-1334 MAAGTDPG
+1334 LTSDPG
-1342 GTDPAGTDPG
+1342 QGETEC
-1352 GTGTAITTLSGTSAE
+1352 TTPSGLSE
-1367 A
+1367 AR

>member
-1 MPSPRIAVTHHSD
+1 MSSPRIQNIDHSGK
-14 VTPHS
+14 
-19 DEDEGTS
+19 GTS

-55 PFDIRGPLDRDLLV
+55 PFDIRGLLDRDMLIQ
-69 RALHLLA
+69 ALHLLA

-84 RLVPSGG
+84 RLVPFGG

-113 LPDAAERFARTR
+113 LPDAVERFARTR
-125 REVEGTPFRLGEE
+125 QAVEGAPFRLGEE

-143 RLVALEPEYHVLIL
+143 CLVALEPDHHVLLL

-165 GWSRSLLL
+165 GWSRTLLL

-180 SALQQGRD
+180 SALRQGRD
-188 ASLPELTWQYS
+188 TSLPELTWHYS
-199 DYTRWQWDWMAGEEP
+199 DYTRRQWDWISGEEP
-214 AAHADYW
+214 TAHADYW
-221 TDALAGAPAVLSLPT
+221 AATLAGAPAVLSLPT

-246 RGDRVPVTVGEDLT
+246 DGDRVPVTVEEDLT
-260 RALRE
+260 QALRS
-265 LAADNDVSLYAT
+265 LAADNGVTLYAT
-277 VLTGWSVLLSL
+277 VLTGWALLLSL

-303 RRRGDVEGLIGF
+303 RRSGNVEGLIGF

-324 DLSGSLTVGGALKQV
+324 DLSGSPSVSDALKQM
-339 NQRVRDALKHVDL
+339 NQRIRDALKHVDL

-357 VELVNPPRSP
+357 VEAVNPPRSP
-367 AYTALFQT
+367 AYTALFQA

-380 PSMRKELELP
+380 PSMRDELELP
-390 GMEVELREDAA
+390 DVKVELREDAA

-406 FDMVLALADEGRHL
+406 FDLVLALADEGRHL
-420 TGEIDYAVALFDR
+420 VGEIDYAVALFDR
-433 ATVERYVRQF
+433 ATVERYIHQF
-443 LRVLRLMTERPGAE
+443 LRVLRLMTERPEAE
-457 IADLT
+457 ISDLT
-462 LLDEAE
+462 LLDENE
-468 QRELLAAFS
+468 QRELLASFS
-477 AGPVADA
+477 AGGPGDVPGA
-484 DGLGVPAPA
+484 PAPVG
-493 SLLERFAA
+493 LLERFAA

-508 QPAVVAGDV
+508 QPAVVAGDAV
-517 ELDYATLDRRANR
+517 VDYATLDRRADR
-530 LADALIAR
+530 LACALIAR

-551 RTADLV
+551 RTVELV

-584 MVSDAAPVLVLTD
+584 MVSDAVPVLVLTD
-597 QADATGQADMTDQ
+597 QADT
-610 AGADGDDLP
+610 AGADRE
-619 LWEDLAKVEAEG
+619 LWKNLAEVEAEG
-631 TRDEAPGVDAD
+631 ARDEAPGVDAD

-675 WRDLMGDAPGEA
+675 WRELMGDAPGEA
-687 ASAWSSIGFD
+687 SSAWSSIGFD

-704 MPLTTGAVL
+704 VPLTTGAVL
-713 HVVPDELRGDPAALM
+713 HIVPDELRGDPGALM
-728 DWLRVHEVTQAFL
+728 DWLREREVTQAFL
-741 PPSFVLWIDEDP
+741 PPSYVLWIDEDP
-753 AARLA
+753 ATRLA

-768 VESLPERA
+768 VESLPERS
-776 LHRMRELLPGLRICF
+776 LHRMSRLLPGLRICF

-809 PYDRPCPIGRPLRG
+809 PYDRSCPIGRPLRG
-823 TRLYLLDDRMR
+823 TRLYLLDGRMR
-834 PVPVGVAGEVHLGG
+834 PVPVGVPGEVYIGG

-925 EAVVLADRDTP
+925 EAVVLTERDLP

-945 GCDAEAAR
+945 GCDQEATR
-953 TAYEWRAALKDRLPD
+953 TAYEWRGALMNRLPD

-987 KVDRTAVLRAAAQA
+987 KVDRTAVLRAAAEA
-1001 RSARVNTAAPRD
+1001 HAGRVNTAAPRD
-1013 HVEMALYRIWRGV
+1013 HVEMALYRIWRQV

-1051 VSAVQEELGV
+1051 ASVVQEQLGV

-1082 GDGDGASR
+1082 GIGAGASQ
-1090 STRSSSLV
+1090 SAEPRSSV
-1098 EFRAGDG
+1098 EFRAGGG
-1105 RRRVVCVHPAGGT
+1105 RQRLVCVHPAGGT
-1118 AFCYLPLSTL
+1118 AFCYLPLSQA
-1128 LPDDAGVVGLQAP
+1128 LPDDVGVVGLQAP
-1141 GIDPGE
+1141 GINPGE

-1159 YLRLVDPRP
+1159 YLRLIGPRP

-1188 RRLVAAGHERVSV
+1188 RRLVEAGHGRVSV
-1201 VLLDTHGTE
+1201 VLLDTHGAE
-1210 DAEQRAAIAPVG
+1210 DAAQRAAIAPVG

-1244 VDRYLTVYNHHRE
+1244 VARYLNVYNHHRE
-1257 TARDYVVPD
+1257 TARDYAVRG

-1271 VLMQAT
+1271 VLMQAM
-1277 AVEDEDAEGAAAGL
+1277 AAEDEDGGGAAERL
-1291 RAFWRRRVG
+1291 RAFWRSRVSG
-1300 GDFVVEPV
+1300 QFVVEPV

-1322 RVAAVLTAELDR
+1322 RVAGVLAAELDR
-1334 MAAGTDPG
+1334 LATGPG
-1342 GTDPAGTDPG
+1342 GAVTERMTL
-1352 GTGTAITTLSGTSAE
+1352 TGTSE

>member
-1 MPSPRIAVTHHSD
+1 MSLPRIAVSSR
-14 VTPHS
+14 P
-19 DEDEGTS
+19 DEKAEF
-26 PAPLSLAQERLWVM
+26 APLSLAQERLWVM

-55 PFDIRGPLDRDLLV
+55 PFDIRGDLDRDLLIK
-69 RALHLLA
+69 ALRLLA

-84 RLVPSGG
+84 RLVPSEG
-91 SALQVVDPPETGFP
+91 SALQVVDPPDTGFP

-113 LPDAAERFARTR
+113 LPDGAERLARIR
-125 REVEGTPFRLGEE
+125 LAVEGTPFRLGKE
-138 PMVRG
+138 PMARG
-143 RLVALEPEYHVLIL
+143 CLIALEPHHHVLIL
-157 TAHHIIFD
+157 TVHHIVFD

-173 RELGLVY
+173 KELGLVY
-180 SALQQGRD
+180 SALQQGQD
-188 ASLPELTWQYS
+188 ASLPELTSQYS
-199 DYTRWQWDWMAGEEP
+199 DYTRRQWEWMSGDEP
-214 AAHADYW
+214 APHSAYW
-221 TDALAGAPAVLSLPT
+221 TTALADTPAVISLPA
-236 DRPRPPEQVF
+236 DRPRPPEQDF
-246 RGDRVPVTVGEDLT
+246 RGARLPVTVDEDLT
-260 RALRE
+260 RALRT

-324 DLSGSLTVGGALKQV
+324 DLSGSPTVKDALKRV
-339 NQRVRDALKHVDL
+339 NQRIRDALKHVDL

-380 PSMRKELELP
+380 PSMRKEFELP
-390 GMEVELREDAA
+390 GLEVELLEDAA

-406 FDMVLALADEGRHL
+406 FDVVLALADEGRQL

-433 ATVERYVRQF
+433 ATIERCIAQF
-443 LRVLRLMTERPGAE
+443 LRVLRLMTERPDAE

-462 LLDEAE
+462 LLDEDE
-468 QRELLAAFS
+468 QRTLLATFSSGPPVAGPAS
-477 AGPVADA
+477 AGV
-484 DGLGVPAPA
+484 
-493 SLLERFAA
+493 LERFAE
-501 QVRERPR
+501 QVRERPE
-508 QPAVVAGDV
+508 QCAVVADDT

-530 LADALIAR
+530 LAHALIAR

-551 RTADLV
+551 RTTELV
-557 VGVLGILKAGAAY
+557 IGVLGILKSGAAY
-570 LPLDPGQPSERLTA
+570 LPLDPGQPSERLAA
-584 MVSDAAPVLVLTD
+584 MVNDAAPVLVLTD
-597 QADATGQADMTDQ
+597 RSDTP
-610 AGADGDDLP
+610 DGDGQS
-619 LWEDLAKVEAEG
+619 WEQLTKVEAEG
-631 TRDEAPGVDAD
+631 SHDVAPPIDTD
-642 PARLAY
+642 RARLAY

-660 GVAVTHGSVVNLFDH
+660 GVAVTHASVVNLFDH

-687 ASAWSSIGFD
+687 SSAWSSIGFD

-704 MPLTTGAVL
+704 VPLTTGAVL
-713 HVVPDELRGDPAALM
+713 HLVPDELRGEPGALL
-728 DWLRVHEVTQAFL
+728 DWMRERKVTQAFL
-741 PPSFVLWIDEDP
+741 PPSYVLWIGEDP
-753 AARLA
+753 ATRLA
-758 GLSLRQLLTG
+758 GSSMRQLLTG
-768 VESLPERA
+768 VESLPEST
-776 LHRMRELLPGLRICF
+776 LHRMRELLPGLRVCF

-799 LYSTAYTDPQ
+799 LYATAYTDPQ

-834 PVPVGVAGEVHLGG
+834 PVPVGVPGEVYLGG

-859 DLTDERFV
+859 DLTDELFV

-874 ERVYRTGD
+874 ERLYRTGD

-895 GRRDDQLKLRGFRI
+895 GRRDEQLKLRGFRI

-945 GCDAEAAR
+945 GVDAGATR
-953 TAYEWRAALKDRLPD
+953 MPYEWRTALKDRLPD
-968 YMIPVVVAEF
+968 YMIPSVVAEF
-978 PRLPLNRSG
+978 PRLPLNHSG
-987 KVDRTAVLRAAAQA
+987 KVDRKEVLRVAAGA
-1001 RSARVNTAAPRD
+1001 RAGRVNAAAPRD
-1013 HVEMALYRIWRGV
+1013 HVEMALYRVWRGV
-1026 LLHPDVGIGD
+1026 LLHPDIGIGD

-1051 VSAVQEELGV
+1051 ASAVQKELGV
-1061 TLPVRD
+1061 ALAVRD

-1082 GDGDGASR
+1082 GAGGDAAQSAEP
-1090 STRSSSLV
+1090 SSLV
-1098 EFRAGDG
+1098 EFRAGG
-1105 RRRVVCVHPAGGT
+1105 HRQRVVCVHPAGGT
-1118 AFCYLPLSTL
+1118 AFCYLPLSAEL
-1128 LPDDAGVVGLQAP
+1128 ADDIGVVGLQAP
-1141 GIDPGE
+1141 GINPGE
-1147 STLPGVEAMAQE
+1147 STLPSVEEMAEE
-1159 YLRLVDPRP
+1159 YLRLVDPGA

-1188 RRLVAAGHERVSV
+1188 RRLVAAGHDKVSV
-1201 VLLDTHGTE
+1201 VLLDTHGAQ
-1210 DAEQRAAIAPVG
+1210 DDEQRAAIAPVG

-1244 VDRYLTVYNHHRE
+1244 VARYLNVYNHHRE
-1257 TARDYVVPD
+1257 TGRDYAAPR
-1266 SPARV
+1266 SPART

-1277 AVEDEDAEGAAAGL
+1277 AVEDEDEDGAGADRL
-1291 RAFWRRRVG
+1291 RAFWRRRVSG
-1300 GDFVVEPV
+1300 EFVVEPV

-1322 RVAAVLTAELDR
+1322 RVAAVLTAELHR
-1334 MAAGTDPG
+1334 LTSAPRQGESER
-1342 GTDPAGTDPG
+1342 
-1352 GTGTAITTLSGTSAE
+1352 TTPSGTSE
-1367 A
+1367 AR

>member
-1 MPSPRIAVTHHSD
+1 MSSPRDAAAA
-14 VTPHS
+14 PQPELP
-19 DEDEGTS
+19 DEETTF
-26 PAPLSLAQERLWVM
+26 APLSLAQERLWVL
-40 ARMDGDASAAYNEPM
+40 ARMDGDASAAYNEAM
-55 PFDIRGPLDRDLLV
+55 PFDLRGPLDRDLLV
-69 RALHLLA
+69 QALHLLA
-76 ARHEALRT
+76 GRHEALRT

-91 SALQVVDPPETGFP
+91 SALQVVDPPDVGFP
-105 VTFEDLTG
+105 VVFEDLSG
-113 LPDAAERFARTR
+113 VSDAAGQLARAR
-125 REVEGTPFRLGEE
+125 REVEGAPFRLGEE

-143 RLVALEPEYHVLIL
+143 RLVALAPDHHVLL
-157 TAHHIIFD
+157 LVAHHIIFD

-180 SALQQGRD
+180 TALQREQD

-199 DYTRWQWDWMAGEEP
+199 DYTRWQWQWMSGAEP
-214 AAHADYW
+214 AEHAEYW
-221 TDALAGAPAVLSLPT
+221 TSALADAPAVLSLPT
-236 DRPRPPEQVF
+236 DRPRPPEQDF
-246 RGDRVPVTVGEDLT
+246 RGARVPVSVDEELT
-260 RALRE
+260 RALRD
-265 LAADNDVSLYAT
+265 LAEREGVSLYAT

-303 RRRGDVEGLIGF
+303 RRRGDVESLIGF

-324 DLSGSLTVGGALKQV
+324 DLSDSPTVSEALGRV
-339 NQRVRDALKHVDL
+339 NQRVRDGLNHVDL

-380 PSMRKELELP
+380 PSMRQELDLP
-390 GMEVELREDAA
+390 GVQVELREDAA

-406 FDMVLALADEGRHL
+406 FDLVLALADEGARL
-420 TGEIDYAVALFDR
+420 VGEIDYAVALFDR

-443 LRVLRLMTERPGAE
+443 LRVLRLMAERPEAE
-457 IADLT
+457 IAELT
-462 LLDEAE
+462 LLDADE
-468 QRELLAAFS
+468 QRALVAAFS
-477 AGPVADA
+477 IGPISKASEPK
-484 DGLGVPAPA
+484 VPVPKVSGPEAPA
-493 SLLERFAA
+493 LAVPDVSPVPGLLERFAA
-501 QVRERPR
+501 QVRERPT
-508 QPAVVAGDV
+508 QTAVVAGDIA
-517 ELDYATLDRRANR
+517 LDYATLDRRANR
-530 LADALIAR
+530 LAHALIAR
-538 GAGPDRVVGLHAG
+538 GVLPDDVVGLHTG
-551 RTADLV
+551 RTVDLV

-570 LPLDPGQPSERLTA
+570 LPLDPEQPSERLAA
-584 MVSDAAPVLVLTD
+584 MVGDASPALVLTD
-597 QADATGQADMTDQ
+597 QADPAAEVPQT
-610 AGADGDDLP
+610 
-619 LWEDLAKVEAEG
+619 WEDLAKVEAEG
-631 TRDEAPGVDAD
+631 ARDDAPVGVDAD
-642 PARLAY
+642 DARLAY

-660 GVAVTHGSVVNLFDH
+660 GVAVTHGSVVNLFEH
-675 WRDLMGDAPGEA
+675 WRELMGDAPGEA

-713 HVVPDELRGDPAALM
+713 HVVPDELRGDPGALM
-728 DWLRVHEVTQAFL
+728 DWLREHRVTQAFL

-768 VESLPERA
+768 VESLPESA
-776 LHRMRELLPGLRICF
+776 LRRMREALPGLRVCF

-799 LYSTAYTDPQ
+799 LYSVAYTDPG
-809 PYDRPCPIGRPLRG
+809 PDERSCPIGRPLRG
-823 TRLYLLDDRMR
+823 TRLYLLDERMR
-834 PVPVGVAGEVHLGG
+834 PVPVGVAGEVYLGG

-859 DLTDERFV
+859 DLTDERFL
-867 PDPFVPG
+867 PDPFEPG

-925 EAVVLADRDTP
+925 EAVALADRDAP
-936 GGPHLVAGV
+936 GGPQLIAGV

-953 TAYEWRAALKDRLPD
+953 TPYEWRAALKDRLPD
-968 YMIPVVVAEF
+968 YMIPAVVAEF
-978 PRLPLNRSG
+978 ARLPLNRSG
-987 KVDRTAVLRAAAQA
+987 KVDRTAVLGAAAEA
-1001 RSARVNTAAPRD
+1001 RAGRVNTAAPRD
-1013 HVEMALYRIWRGV
+1013 HVEMALYRIWRRV
-1026 LLHPDVGIGD
+1026 LLHPEVGIGD

-1051 VSAVQEELGV
+1051 ASAVQEELGV
-1061 TLPVRD
+1061 ALPVRD

-1082 GDGDGASR
+1082 GAEASR
-1090 STRSSSLV
+1090 DTPEGPAQGPEHSSLV
-1098 EFRAGDG
+1098 EFRAGSG

-1118 AFCYLPLSTL
+1118 AFCYLHLSTAL
-1128 LPDDAGVVGLQAP
+1128 ADDVGVVGLQAP
-1141 GIDPGE
+1141 GVNPGE
-1147 STLPGVEAMAQE
+1147 SVLPGVEAMAAE
-1159 YLRLVDPRP
+1159 YLRLVAPRP

-1188 RRLVAAGHERVSV
+1188 RRLVAAGHGRVSV
-1201 VLLDTHGTE
+1201 VLLDTHGAE
-1210 DAEQRAAIAPVG
+1210 DEQQRAAITPVG
-1222 MEEFREKLVRFNG
+1222 MAEFRDKLVRFNG
-1235 MYPGIDDDQ
+1235 MYPGIDDAQ
-1244 VDRYLTVYNHHRE
+1244 VARYLTVYNHHRE
-1257 TARDYVVPD
+1257 TARDYVVPA

-1277 AVEDEDAEGAAAGL
+1277 DVEEDDGGSGL
-1291 RAFWRRRVG
+1291 RAFWERRVSG
-1300 GDFVVEPV
+1300 AFEVVPV

-1322 RVAAVLTAELDR
+1322 RVAAVLTGELERLGAGPEAGPNPAADAER
-1334 MAAGTDPG
+1334 
-1342 GTDPAGTDPG
+1342 PA
-1352 GTGTAITTLSGTSAE
+1352 LSGTSE

>member
-1 MPSPRIAVTHHSD
+1 MSSPRITVTHHSD
-14 VTPHS
+14 NGTP
-19 DEDEGTS
+19 

-55 PFDIRGPLDRDLLV
+55 PFDIRGPLDRDLLI

-91 SALQVVDPPETGFP
+91 TALQVVDPPDTPFP

-113 LPDAAERFARTR
+113 RADAAERFARIR
-125 REVEGTPFRLGEE
+125 RETEGTPFRLGAE

-143 RLVALEPEYHVLIL
+143 VLVALEPDHHVLIL

-173 RELGLVY
+173 RELGLVHT
-180 SALQQGRD
+180 ALQRGQD
-188 ASLPELTWQYS
+188 AELPELTWQYS
-199 DYTRWQWDWMAGEEP
+199 DYTRWQWDWMSGEEP
-214 AAHADYW
+214 DAHARYW
-221 TDALAGAPAVLSLPT
+221 ASTLDGAPAVVPLPT
-236 DRPRPPEQVF
+236 DRPRPPEQDF
-246 RGDRVPVTVGEDLT
+246 RGDRVPVTVDEDLT
-260 RALRE
+260 RALRR
-265 LAADNDVSLYAT
+265 LASDNDVSLYAT

-324 DLSGSLTVGGALKQV
+324 DLSGSPTVGDALKQV
-339 NQRVRDALKHVDL
+339 NQRIRDALRHVDL

-357 VELVNPPRSP
+357 VEVVNPPRSP
-367 AYTALFQT
+367 AFTALFQT

-380 PSMRKELELP
+380 PSMRRELELP
-390 GMEVELREDAA
+390 GLAVELRQDAA

-406 FDMVLALADEGRHL
+406 FDLVLALADEGRQL

-433 ATVERYVRQF
+433 ATVERYIRQF
-443 LRVLRLMTERPGAE
+443 LRVLRLMTERPLAE

-462 LLDEAE
+462 LLDEDA
-468 QRELLAAFS
+468 QRDLLATFS
-477 AGPVADA
+477 TGPAVAA
-484 DGLGVPAPA
+484 EEPPG
-493 SLLERFAA
+493 LLERFAA

-508 QPAVVAGDV
+508 QTAVVAEDT
-517 ELDYATLDRRANR
+517 ELDYAALDRRANR
-530 LADALIAR
+530 LADALLAR
-538 GAGPDRVVGLHAG
+538 GAGPDTVVGLHAG
-551 RTADLV
+551 RTAELV

-570 LPLDPGQPSERLTA
+570 LPLDPDQPSERLTA
-584 MVSDAAPVLVLTD
+584 MVADAAPLLVLTD
-597 QADATGQADMTDQ
+597 RPDPSGEDR
-610 AGADGDDLP
+610 P
-619 LWEDLAKVEAEG
+619 LWQDLAKVEAEG
-631 TRDEAPGVDAD
+631 TRDEPPPVGTD

-660 GVAVTHGSVVNLFDH
+660 GVAVTHASVVNLFDH
-675 WRDLMGDAPGEA
+675 WHELMGDTPGEA
-687 ASAWSSIGFD
+687 SSAWSSIGFD

-704 MPLTTGAVL
+704 LPLTTGAVL
-713 HVVPDELRGDPAALM
+713 HMVPDDLRGDPAALM
-728 DWLRVHEVTQAFL
+728 DWLRERKVTQAFL
-741 PPSFVLWIDEDP
+741 PPSYVLWIDEDP

-776 LHRMRELLPGLRICF
+776 LHRMRELLPGLRVCF

-799 LYSTAYTDPQ
+799 LYATAYTDPQ
-809 PYDRPCPIGRPLRG
+809 PRDRSCPIGRPLRG
-823 TRLYLLDDRMR
+823 TRLYLLDARMR
-834 PVPVGVAGEVHLGG
+834 PVPVGVPGEVYLGG

-859 DLTDERFV
+859 DLTDERFL
-867 PDPFVPG
+867 PDPFLPG

-882 LARWLPDGNAEYV
+882 LARWLPDGNAEYA
-895 GRRDDQLKLRGFRI
+895 GRADDQLKLRGFRI

-925 EAVVLADRDTP
+925 EAVVLADRDAP

-945 GCDAEAAR
+945 GCEPDATR
-953 TAYEWRAALKDRLPD
+953 TAYEWRTALKDRLPD
-968 YMIPVVVAEF
+968 YMIPGVVAEF

-987 KVDRTAVLRAAAQA
+987 KVDRTEVLRAAAES
-1001 RSARVNTAAPRD
+1001 RSGRVNTAAPRD
-1013 HVEMALYRIWRGV
+1013 HVEMALYRIWRQV
-1026 LLHPDVGIGD
+1026 LLHPEIGIGD

-1051 VSAVQEELGV
+1051 VAAVQERLGV
-1061 TLPVRD
+1061 TLPVRE
-1067 VMLHPTIE
+1067 VMIHPTIE

-1082 GDGDGASR
+1082 GNGPETAAAAGHG
-1090 STRSSSLV
+1090 SLV

-1105 RRRVVCVHPAGGT
+1105 DRRVVCVHPAGGT
-1118 AFCYLPLSTL
+1118 AFCYLPLATL
-1128 LPDDAGVVGLQAP
+1128 LPDDVGVLGLQAP

-1147 STLPGVEAMAQE
+1147 STLPGVEAMARA
-1159 YLRLVDPRP
+1159 YLRLVGPRP
-1168 DEALVLCGLSY
+1168 DETVVLCGLSY

-1188 RRLVAAGHERVSV
+1188 RLLAEAGHRRVGV
-1201 VLLDTHGTE
+1201 VLLDTHGAQ
-1210 DAEQRAAIAPVG
+1210 DAEQNDALVPVG
-1222 MEEFREKLVRFNG
+1222 MAEFREKLVRFNG

-1244 VDRYLTVYNHHRE
+1244 VARYLNVYNHHRE
-1257 TARDYVVPD
+1257 TARDYAVPT

-1277 AVEDEDAEGAAAGL
+1277 AAEDEDGADGEEAAGRL
-1291 RAFWRRRVG
+1291 RAFWRQRVG
-1300 GDFVVEPV
+1300 GDFTVEPV

-1322 RVAAVLTAELDR
+1322 RVAAVLAAELER
-1334 MAAGTDPG
+1334 SAAAPDPTG
-1342 GTDPAGTDPG
+1342 AGRTISNG
-1352 GTGTAITTLSGTSAE
+1352 RSE

>member
-1 MPSPRIAVTHHSD
+1 MSLPRITVSN
-14 VTPHS
+14 HS
-19 DEDEGTS
+19 DEETKS
-26 PAPLSLAQERLWVM
+26 APLSLTQERLWVM

-55 PFDIRGPLDRDLLV
+55 PFDIRGPLDRDLLIK
-69 RALHLLA
+69 ALHLLT

-84 RLVPSGG
+84 RLVPSGD
-91 SALQVVDPPETGFP
+91 SALQVVDPPGIGLP
-105 VTFEDLTG
+105 VTFEDLAG
-113 LPDAAERFARTR
+113 RPDAAERFARIR
-125 REVEGTPFRLGEE
+125 QEVEGTPFRLGEE

-143 RLVALEPEYHVLIL
+143 CLVALEPGHHVLLL

-173 RELGLVY
+173 RELGLLY
-180 SALQQGRD
+180 SALRQGHD

-199 DYTRWQWDWMAGEEP
+199 DYTRWQWDWMSGDEP
-214 AAHADYW
+214 TAHADYW
-221 TDALAGAPAVLSLPT
+221 TTALADTPAVISLPA
-236 DRPRPPEQVF
+236 DRPRPPEQDF
-246 RGDRVPVTVGEDLT
+246 HGDRLPVTVDEDLT
-260 RALRE
+260 RALRA
-265 LAADNDVSLYAT
+265 LALDNDVSLYAT

-315 FVNTLALRA
+315 FVNTVALRA
-324 DLSGSLTVGGALKQV
+324 DLSGSPSVKDALKRV
-339 NQRVRDALKHVDL
+339 NQRIRDALKHVDL

-380 PSMRKELELP
+380 PSMRKELELQ
-390 GMEVELREDAA
+390 GLEVELREDAA
-401 HVPAK
+401 NVPAK
-406 FDMVLALADEGRHL
+406 FDVVLALADEGRHL
-420 TGEIDYAVALFDR
+420 TGEIDYAVALFGR
-433 ATVERYVRQF
+433 ATIERCIRQF
-443 LRVLRLMTERPGAE
+443 LRVLRLMTEQPDAE

-462 LLDEAE
+462 LLDEDE
-468 QRELLAAFS
+468 QRALLATFSTGPTVADPAS
-477 AGPVADA
+477 AGV
-484 DGLGVPAPA
+484 
-493 SLLERFAA
+493 LERFAA
-501 QVRERPR
+501 QVRERPG
-508 QPAVVAGDV
+508 QCAVVADDA

-530 LADALIAR
+530 LAHALIAR

-551 RTADLV
+551 RTAELV
-557 VGVLGILKAGAAY
+557 VGVLGILKSGAAY
-570 LPLDPGQPSERLTA
+570 LPLDPGQPPERLTA

-597 QADATGQADMTDQ
+597 QRDTEDDDGQ
-610 AGADGDDLP
+610 
-619 LWEDLAKVEAEG
+619 LWEHLAKIEAEG
-631 TRDEAPGVDAD
+631 TRDEAPAVDTA

-660 GVAVTHGSVVNLFDH
+660 GVAVTHGSVVNLFAH
-675 WRDLMGDAPGEA
+675 WRELMGDAPGEA
-687 ASAWSSIGFD
+687 SSAWSSIGFD

-704 MPLTTGAVL
+704 VPLTTGAVL
-713 HVVPDELRGDPAALM
+713 HLVPDELRGDPRALM
-728 DWLRVHEVTQAFL
+728 DWLRDRKVTQAFL
-741 PPSFVLWIDEDP
+741 PPSYVLWIGEDP
-753 AARLA
+753 EPRLA
-758 GLSLRQLLTG
+758 GSSLRQLLTG
-768 VESLPERA
+768 VESLPEST
-776 LHRMRELLPGLRICF
+776 LYRMRELLPGLRICF

-809 PYDRPCPIGRPLRG
+809 PYERSCPIGRPLRG
-823 TRLYLLDDRMR
+823 TRLYLLDNRMR
-834 PVPVGVAGEVHLGG
+834 PVPVGVPGEVYLGG

-859 DLTDERFV
+859 DLTDELFV

-874 ERVYRTGD
+874 ERLYRTGD

-925 EAVVLADRDTP
+925 EAVVLADRDAP

-945 GCDAEAAR
+945 GCDAGATR
-953 TAYEWRAALKDRLPD
+953 MPYEWRAALKDRLPD
-968 YMIPVVVAEF
+968 YMIPAVVAEF

-987 KVDRTAVLRAAAQA
+987 KVDRAEVLRAAAGTRA
-1001 RSARVNTAAPRD
+1001 GRVNAAAPRD
-1013 HVEMALYRIWRGV
+1013 HVEMALYRIWRHV
-1026 LLHPDVGIGD
+1026 LLHPDIGIGD

-1051 VSAVQEELGV
+1051 ASAVQEELGV
-1061 TLPVRD
+1061 ALPVRD
-1067 VMLHPTIE
+1067 AMLHPTIE

-1082 GDGDGASR
+1082 SNGAEPPQPAEH
-1090 STRSSSLV
+1090 SSLV
-1098 EFRAGDG
+1098 EFRAGSG
-1105 RRRVVCVHPAGGT
+1105 RQRLVCVHPAGGT
-1118 AFCYLPLSTL
+1118 AFCYLSLSTT
-1128 LPDDAGVVGLQAP
+1128 LPDDVGVVGLQAP
-1141 GIDPGE
+1141 GINPGE
-1147 STLPGVEAMAQE
+1147 STLPGVEAMARE

-1188 RRLVAAGHERVSV
+1188 RHLVAAGHERVSV
-1201 VLLDTHGTE
+1201 VLLDTHGAE
-1210 DAEQRAAIAPVG
+1210 DAQQRAAITPVG

-1244 VDRYLTVYNHHRE
+1244 VARYLTVYNHHRE
-1257 TARDYVVPD
+1257 SARDYAVPE

-1271 VLMQAT
+1271 VLLQAT
-1277 AVEDEDAEGAAAGL
+1277 AVEDEDGGGAAARL
-1291 RAFWRRRVG
+1291 CAFWRRRVSG
-1300 GDFVVEPV
+1300 EFVVEPV

-1322 RVAAVLTAELDR
+1322 RVAAVLAAELGR
-1334 MAAGTDPG
+1334 LETGPG
-1342 GTDPAGTDPG
+1342 EAETERS
-1352 GTGTAITTLSGTSAE
+1352 TLSGTSE
-1367 A
+1367 AR

>member
-1 MPSPRIAVTHHSD
+1 MSSPRIAVTHRSG
-14 VTPHS
+14 
-19 DEDEGTS
+19 EGTP

-55 PFDIRGPLDRDLLV
+55 PFDIRGELDRDLLI
-69 RALHLLA
+69 RSLRLLSV
-76 ARHEALRT
+76 RHEGLRT

-105 VTFEDLTG
+105 VVFEDLTG
-113 LPDAAERFARTR
+113 LPDAAERFTRIR

-138 PMVRG
+138 SMARG
-143 RLVALEPEYHVLIL
+143 CLVALEPDHHVLIL
-157 TAHHIIFD
+157 TAHHIVFD

-173 RELGLVY
+173 RELGQVY
-180 SALQQGRD
+180 TALQQGQD
-188 ASLPELTWQYS
+188 AALPELTWQYS
-199 DYTRWQWDWMAGEEP
+199 DYTRWQWDWMSGEEP
-214 AAHADYW
+214 AEHADYW
-221 TDALAGAPAVLSLPT
+221 AAALADAPAVLSLPT
-236 DRPRPPEQVF
+236 DRPRPPEQDF
-246 RGDRVPVTVGEDLT
+246 RGDRLPVTVDEDLT
-260 RALRE
+260 QALRD
-265 LAADNDVSLYAT
+265 LAADHDVSLYAT

-324 DLSGSLTVGGALKQV
+324 DLSGSRSVGDALKQV
-339 NQRVRDALKHVDL
+339 NQRIREALKHVDL

-357 VELVNPPRSP
+357 VEVVNPPRSP
-367 AYTALFQT
+367 ACTALFQT

-380 PSMRKELELP
+380 PSMRRELELP
-390 GMEVELREDAA
+390 HLKVALREDAA

-406 FDMVLALADEGRHL
+406 FDLVLALADEGGRL

-443 LRVLRLMTERPGAE
+443 LRVLRLMTERPEAE

-462 LLDEAE
+462 LLDEDE
-468 QRELLAAFS
+468 QREILATFSEGPS
-477 AGPVADA
+477 AGRPGD
-484 DGLGVPAPA
+484 PAPA
-493 SLLERFAA
+493 GLLERFAA
-501 QVRERPR
+501 QVRARPR
-508 QPAVVAGDV
+508 QPAVVADDV
-517 ELDYATLDRRANR
+517 ALDYATLDRRANR

-570 LPLDPGQPSERLTA
+570 LPFDPGQPAERLTA

-597 QADATGQADMTDQ
+597 RADTEGEDRQ
-610 AGADGDDLP
+610 
-619 LWEDLAKVEAEG
+619 LWENLAKVEAEG
-631 TRDEAPGVDAD
+631 TREAAPAVDAD

-675 WRDLMGDAPGEA
+675 WRELMTDAPGEA
-687 ASAWSSIGFD
+687 SSAWSSIGFD

-713 HVVPDELRGDPAALM
+713 HLVPDELRGDPGALM
-728 DWLRVHEVTQAFL
+728 GWLREHEVTQAFL
-741 PPSFVLWIDEDP
+741 PPSYVLWIGEDP
-753 AARLA
+753 VTRLA
-758 GLSLRQLLTG
+758 GLSLRHLLTG
-768 VESLPERA
+768 VESLPEST

-809 PYDRPCPIGRPLRG
+809 PYERSCPIGRPLRG

-834 PVPVGVAGEVHLGG
+834 PVPVGMPGEVYVGG

-859 DLTDERFV
+859 DLTDELFV

-945 GCDAEAAR
+945 GCDAGATR
-953 TAYEWRAALKDRLPD
+953 TAYEWRAALQDRLPD

-987 KVDRTAVLRAAAQA
+987 KVDRTEVLRATAGA
-1001 RSARVNTAAPRD
+1001 RSGQVNTAAPRD
-1013 HVEMALYRIWRGV
+1013 HVEMELYRIWRQV

-1051 VSAVQEELGV
+1051 ASAVQERLGV

-1082 GDGDGASR
+1082 GNGADAAR
-1090 STRSSSLV
+1090 SAELSSLV
-1098 EFRAGDG
+1098 EFRAGAG

-1118 AFCYLPLSTL
+1118 AFCYLPLSTA
-1128 LPDDAGVVGLQAP
+1128 LPDDVGVVGLQAP
-1141 GIDPGE
+1141 GINPGE
-1147 STLPGVEAMAQE
+1147 AVLPGVEAMAQE
-1159 YLRLVDPRP
+1159 YLRLVAPRP

-1188 RRLVAAGHERVSV
+1188 RLLVAAGHERVSV
-1201 VLLDTHGTE
+1201 VLLDTHGAQDGE
-1210 DAEQRAAIAPVG
+1210 RRAATAPVG
-1222 MEEFREKLVRFNG
+1222 MAEFREKLVRFNG

-1244 VDRYLTVYNHHRE
+1244 VARYLTVYNHHRE
-1257 TARDYVVPD
+1257 TGLDYVVPE

-1277 AVEDEDAEGAAAGL
+1277 AVEDEDGDGAGAAARL
-1291 RAFWRRRVG
+1291 RAFWQRRVRG
-1300 GDFVVEPV
+1300 RFLVEPV

-1322 RVAAVLTAELDR
+1322 RVAAVLAAELDGLTTGPAGTGPV
-1334 MAAGTDPG
+1334 AAGTAH
-1342 GTDPAGTDPG
+1342 TS
-1352 GTGTAITTLSGTSAE
+1352 LSGTSE
-1367 A
+1367 AR

>member
-1 MPSPRIAVTHHSD
+1 MSSPRNAATPQPSPHEEI
-14 VTPHS
+14 PF
-19 DEDEGTS
+19 
-26 PAPLSLAQERLWVM
+26 APLSLGQERLWVL
-40 ARMDGDASAAYNEPM
+40 ARMDGDASAAYNEAM
-55 PFDIRGPLDRDLLV
+55 PFDLRGPLDRELLV

-76 ARHEALRT
+76 DRHEALRT
-84 RLVPSGG
+84 RLVPTDG
-91 SALQVVDPPETGFP
+91 SAMQVVDPPGDGFP
-105 VTFEDLTG
+105 IACEDLSG
-113 LPDAAERFARTR
+113 EPDAADRLAAIR
-125 REVEGTPFRLGEE
+125 REVEGAPFRLGEE

-143 RLVALEPEYHVLIL
+143 CLVALAVDHHVLIL
-157 TAHHIIFD
+157 VAHHIVFD

-180 SALQQGRD
+180 TALQRGED

-199 DYTRWQWDWMAGEEP
+199 DYARWQWEWMSGAEP
-214 AAHADYW
+214 AGHAEYW
-221 TDALAGAPAVLSLPT
+221 TAALADAPAVLSLPT
-236 DRPRPPEQVF
+236 DRPRPPQQDF
-246 RGDRVPVTVGEDLT
+246 RGARVPVVVDEELT

-265 LAADNDVSLYAT
+265 VAERNGVSLYAT

-303 RRRGDVEGLIGF
+303 RRRGDVESLIGF

-324 DLSGSLTVGGALKQV
+324 DLSDSPTVSDALRRV
-339 NQRVRDALKHVDL
+339 NQRIRDALTHVDL

-380 PSMRKELELP
+380 PSMRQELDLP
-390 GMEVELREDAA
+390 GLQVELREDAA

-406 FDMVLALADEGRHL
+406 FDLVLALADEGARL

-443 LRVLRLMTERPGAE
+443 LRVLRLMAERPEAG

-462 LLDEAE
+462 LLDEDE
-468 QRELLAAFS
+468 QRALVAAYS
-477 AGPVADA
+477 IGPVPEVRDA
-484 DGLGVPAPA
+484 SPVPG
-493 SLLERFAA
+493 LLERFAA
-501 QVRERPR
+501 RVRERPTR
-508 QPAVVAGDV
+508 AAVVAGGSS
-517 ELDYATLDRRANR
+517 LDYVTLDRRANR
-530 LADALIAR
+530 LAHALIAR
-538 GAGPDRVVGLHAG
+538 GVLPDDVVGLHAG
-551 RTADLV
+551 RTVDLV

-570 LPLDPGQPSERLTA
+570 LPLDPEQPSERLAA
-584 MVSDAAPVLVLTD
+584 MVGDAVPALVLTD
-597 QADATGQADMTDQ
+597 RADP
-610 AGADGDDLP
+610 AGDVP
-619 LWEDLAKVEAEG
+619 QTWEDLAKVEAEG
-631 TRDEAPGVDAD
+631 ARDDAPGIEAD
-642 PARLAY
+642 EARLAY

-660 GVAVTHGSVVNLFDH
+660 GVAVTHGSVVNLFEH
-675 WRDLMGDAPGEA
+675 WRELMGDAPGEA

-713 HVVPDELRGDPAALM
+713 HVVPDELRGDPGALM
-728 DWLRVHEVTQAFL
+728 GWLREHRVTQAFL

-768 VESLPERA
+768 VESLPEGA
-776 LHRMRELLPGLRICF
+776 LHRMREALPGLRVCF

-799 LYSTAYTDPQ
+799 LYSVAYTDP
-809 PYDRPCPIGRPLRG
+809 RPAERSCPIGRPLRG
-823 TRLYLLDDRMR
+823 TRLYLLDERMR
-834 PVPVGVAGEVHLGG
+834 PVPVGVSGEVYLGG
-848 ASLARGYLNRP
+848 AGLARGYLNRP
-859 DLTDERFV
+859 DLTDERFL
-867 PDPFVPG
+867 PDPFQPG
-874 ERVYRTGD
+874 GRVYRTGD

-925 EAVVLADRDTP
+925 EAVALADRDAP
-936 GGPHLVAGV
+936 GGPQLVAGV

-953 TAYEWRAALKDRLPD
+953 TPYEWRAALKDRLPD
-968 YMIPVVVAEF
+968 YMIPAVVAEF
-978 PRLPLNRSG
+978 ARLPLNRSG
-987 KVDRTAVLRAAAQA
+987 KVDRAAVLGAAAGA
-1001 RSARVNTAAPRD
+1001 RAGRVNTAAPRD
-1013 HVEMALYRIWRGV
+1013 HVEMALYRIWRRV
-1026 LLHPDVGIGD
+1026 LLHPEVGIGD

-1051 VSAVQEELGV
+1051 ASAVQEELGV

-1082 GDGDGASR
+1082 GAGTSRGAEASPGAEHTQGGPAR
-1090 STRSSSLV
+1090 GVEHSSLV
-1098 EFRAGDG
+1098 EFRAGTG
-1105 RRRVVCVHPAGGT
+1105 RQRVVCVHPAGGT
-1118 AFCYLPLSTL
+1118 AFCYLQLSTAL
-1128 LPDDAGVVGLQAP
+1128 ADDVGVVGLQAP
-1141 GIDPGE
+1141 GINPGE
-1147 STLPGVEAMAQE
+1147 PVLPGVEAMAAA
-1159 YLRLVDPRP
+1159 YLRLIAPRP

-1188 RRLVAAGHERVSV
+1188 RLLVAAGHERVSV
-1201 VLLDTHGTE
+1201 VLLDTHGAE
-1210 DAEQRAAIAPVG
+1210 GEEQRAAITPVG
-1222 MEEFREKLVRFNG
+1222 MAEFRDKLVRFNG
-1235 MYPGIDDDQ
+1235 MYPGIDDAQ
-1244 VDRYLTVYNHHRE
+1244 VARYLTVYNHHRE
-1257 TARDYVVPD
+1257 TARDYVVPV

-1277 AVEDEDAEGAAAGL
+1277 DVEEDDDGAGL
-1291 RAFWRRRVG
+1291 RAFWERRVSG
-1300 GDFVVEPV
+1300 AFEVVPV

-1322 RVAAVLTAELDR
+1322 RVASVLTGELER
-1334 MAAGTDPG
+1334 LGAGPAAG
-1342 GTDPAGTDPG
+1342 A
-1352 GTGTAITTLSGTSAE
+1352 AERSALLGTSE

>member
-1 MPSPRIAVTHHSD
+1 MSSPRITVTHHSD
-14 VTPHS
+14 K
-19 DEDEGTS
+19 GTS

-55 PFDIRGPLDRDLLV
+55 PFDIRGPLDRDLLIQ
-69 RALHLLA
+69 ALHLLA

-105 VTFEDLTG
+105 VAFEDLTG

-125 REVEGTPFRLGEE
+125 QEVEGTPFRLGEE

-143 RLVALEPEYHVLIL
+143 CLVALEPDYHVLLL

-173 RELGLVY
+173 RELGLLY
-180 SALQQGRD
+180 TALQQGRD
-188 ASLPELTWQYS
+188 ASLPELAWQYS
-199 DYTRWQWDWMAGEEP
+199 DYTRWQWDWMSGEEP

-221 TDALAGAPAVLSLPT
+221 AAALAGAPAVLSLPT

-246 RGDRVPVTVGEDLT
+246 RGDRVSVTVDEDLT
-260 RALRE
+260 QALRD
-265 LAADNDVSLYAT
+265 LAADNGVTLYAT

-303 RRRGDVEGLIGF
+303 RRRGNVEGLIGF

-324 DLSGSLTVGGALKQV
+324 DLSGCPSVSSALKQV
-339 NQRVRDALKHVDL
+339 NQRIRDALKHVDL

-367 AYTALFQT
+367 AHTALFQT

-380 PSMRKELELP
+380 PSMRRELELP
-390 GMEVELREDAA
+390 DLKVELREDAA

-443 LRVLRLMTERPGAE
+443 LRVLRLMTERPEAD

-462 LLDEAE
+462 LLDEDE
-468 QRELLAAFS
+468 QRELLATFS
-477 AGPVADA
+477 AGPAA
-484 DGLGVPAPA
+484 AIPGAPAPA
-493 SLLERFAA
+493 GLLERFAT
-501 QVRERPR
+501 QVRIRPQ
-508 QPAVVAGDV
+508 QPAVVAGDT

-530 LADALIAR
+530 LAGALIAR
-538 GAGPDRVVGLHAG
+538 GVRPDHVVGLHTG
-551 RTADLV
+551 RTAELV

-570 LPLDPGQPSERLTA
+570 LPLDPAQPSERLTA
-584 MVSDAAPVLVLTD
+584 MVSDGAPALVLTD
-597 QADATGQADMTDQ
+597 QADTA
-610 AGADGDDLP
+610 GDDRH
-619 LWEDLAKVEAEG
+619 LWENLLKVEAEG
-631 TRDEAPGVDAD
+631 THDEAPGIDTD

-675 WRDLMGDAPGEA
+675 WRELMGDTPGEA
-687 ASAWSSIGFD
+687 SSAWSSIGFD

-704 MPLTTGAVL
+704 VPLTTGAVL
-713 HVVPDELRGDPAALM
+713 HMVPDDLRGDPAALM
-728 DWLRVHEVTQAFL
+728 GWLRERKVTQAFL
-741 PPSFVLWIDEDP
+741 PPSYVLWIDEDP
-753 AARLA
+753 AGRLA

-768 VESLPERA
+768 VESLPESA
-776 LHRMRELLPGLRICF
+776 LHRMREQLPGLRICF

-809 PYDRPCPIGRPLRG
+809 PQERSCPIGRPLRG

-834 PVPVGVAGEVHLGG
+834 PVPVGIPGEVYIGG

-859 DLTDERFV
+859 DLTDELFL
-867 PDPFVPG
+867 PDPFLPG

-945 GCDAEAAR
+945 GCDAESMR

-978 PRLPLNRSG
+978 PRLPLNRNG
-987 KVDRTAVLRAAAQA
+987 KVDRTAVLRAAAGA
-1001 RSARVNTAAPRD
+1001 RSGRVNTAAPRD
-1013 HVEMALYRIWRGV
+1013 HVEMALYRIWRRV

-1051 VSAVQEELGV
+1051 ASAVQDELGV
-1061 TLPVRD
+1061 TLPVRE

-1082 GDGDGASR
+1082 SNGAEASQPAEL
-1090 STRSSSLV
+1090 SSLV
-1098 EFRAGDG
+1098 EFRAGSG
-1105 RRRVVCVHPAGGT
+1105 RQRVVCVHPAGGT
-1118 AFCYLPLSTL
+1118 AFCYLPLSTA
-1128 LPDDAGVVGLQAP
+1128 LPDEVGVVGLQAP
-1141 GIDPGE
+1141 GINPGE
-1147 STLPGVEAMAQE
+1147 STLPGVEAMAEE
-1159 YLRLVDPRP
+1159 YLRLVGPRP
-1168 DEALVLCGLSY
+1168 DETLVLCGLSY

-1201 VLLDTHGTE
+1201 VLLDTHGAEGAERHAATE
-1210 DAEQRAAIAPVG
+1210 PVG
-1222 MEEFREKLVRFNG
+1222 MAEFREKLVRFNG

-1244 VDRYLTVYNHHRE
+1244 VARYLTVYNHHRE
-1257 TARDYVVPD
+1257 TAGDYAVPE

-1277 AVEDEDAEGAAAGL
+1277 AVEDEDGDAAARL
-1291 RAFWRRRVG
+1291 RAFWRRRVSG
-1300 GDFVVEPV
+1300 QFVVEPV

-1322 RVAAVLTAELDR
+1322 RVAAVLAAELNR
-1334 MAAGTDPG
+1334 
-1342 GTDPAGTDPG
+1342 PAT
-1352 GTGTAITTLSGTSAE
+1352 GTGETETERTTLPGTSE

>member
-1 MPSPRIAVTHHSD
+1 MSLPRIAVPRH
-14 VTPHS
+14 PG
-19 DEDEGTS
+19 EETS
-26 PAPLSLAQERLWVM
+26 SAPLSLAQERLWVM

-55 PFDIRGPLDRDLLV
+55 PFDIRGPLDPDLLIK
-69 RALHLLA
+69 ALHLLA

-84 RLVPSGG
+84 RLVPADG
-91 SALQVVDPPETGFP
+91 SALQVVDPPDTRFP
-105 VTFEDLTG
+105 VAFEDLAHLAG
-113 LPDAAERFARTR
+113 LPEAAERFARIR
-125 REVEGTPFRLGEE
+125 LQAEATPFRLGEE
-138 PMVRG
+138 PMARG
-143 RLVALEPEYHVLIL
+143 CLVALEPDHHVLIL

-180 SALQQGRD
+180 TALKRGQD

-199 DYTRWQWDWMAGEEP
+199 DYTRWQWDWMSGDEP
-214 AAHADYW
+214 GAHADYW
-221 TDALAGAPAVLSLPT
+221 AAALAGVPAVLSLPT
-236 DRPRPPEQVF
+236 DRLRPPEQDF
-246 RGDRVPVTVGEDLT
+246 RGDRLSVTVDEDLT
-260 RALRE
+260 RALRD

-303 RRRGDVEGLIGF
+303 RRRGDVGGLIGF

-324 DLSGSLTVGGALKQV
+324 DLSGSPS
-339 NQRVRDALKHVDL
+339 VRDALKRVNQRIRDALAHVDL

-357 VELVNPPRSP
+357 VEVANPPRSP

-380 PSMRKELELP
+380 PSMRNELELD
-390 GMEVELREDAA
+390 GLDVKLREDAA

-406 FDMVLALADEGRHL
+406 FDMVLALADEGRQL

-433 ATVERYVRQF
+433 ETVERYVRQF
-443 LRVLRLMTERPGAE
+443 LRVLRLMTERPGAG

-462 LLDEAE
+462 LLSEDE
-468 QRELLAAFS
+468 QRELLATFS
-477 AGPVADA
+477 AGPAA
-484 DGLGVPAPA
+484 TAAGGPAPA
-493 SLLERFAA
+493 GVLERFAA
-501 QVRERPR
+501 QVRERPG
-508 QPAVVAGDV
+508 QLAVVAGDA
-517 ELDYATLDRRANR
+517 ELDYTTLDRRAGR
-530 LADALIAR
+530 LAHALIAR

-551 RTADLV
+551 RTAELV

-570 LPLDPGQPSERLTA
+570 LPLDPGQPPERLTA
-584 MVSDAAPVLVLTD
+584 MVSDAEPVLVLTD
-597 QADATGQADMTDQ
+597 RTDTE
-610 AGADGDDLP
+610 GDDRR
-619 LWEDLAKVEAEG
+619 LWRNLAEVEAEG
-631 TRDEAPGVDAD
+631 THDGAQDTDAD

-660 GVAVTHGSVVNLFDH
+660 GVAVTHGSVVNLLDH
-675 WRDLMGDAPGEA
+675 WRELMADAPGEA
-687 ASAWSSIGFD
+687 SSAWSSIGFD

-713 HVVPDELRGDPAALM
+713 HMVPDELRGDPAALM
-728 DWLRVHEVTQAFL
+728 GWLRERKVTQAFL
-741 PPSFVLWIDEDP
+741 PPSYVLWIDEDP
-753 AARLA
+753 ATRLA

-768 VESLPERA
+768 VESLPESA
-776 LHRMRELLPGLRICF
+776 LHRMREQLPGLRICF

-799 LYSTAYTDPQ
+799 LYSTAYTDPG
-809 PYDRPCPIGRPLRG
+809 PYERSCPIGRPLRG

-834 PVPVGVAGEVHLGG
+834 PVPVGVPGEVYLGG

-874 ERVYRTGD
+874 QRVYRTGD

-909 EPGEVEAALL
+909 EPAEVEAALL

-945 GCDAEAAR
+945 GCDAADTR
-953 TAYEWRAALKDRLPD
+953 TAYEWRAALEHRLPD
-968 YMIPVVVAEF
+968 YMIPVAVAEF

-987 KVDRTAVLRAAAQA
+987 KVDRPAVLRATAAA
-1001 RSARVNTAAPRD
+1001 RSGRVNTATPRD
-1013 HVEMALYRIWRGV
+1013 HVEMTLYRIWRRV

-1051 VSAVQEELGV
+1051 ASAVQEELGV
-1061 TLPVRD
+1061 PLPVRD

-1082 GDGDGASR
+1082 GNGAGAPPSAE
-1090 STRSSSLV
+1090 SSSLV
-1098 EFRAGDG
+1098 QFRAACA

-1118 AFCYLPLSTL
+1118 AFCYLPLSTA
-1128 LPDDAGVVGLQAP
+1128 LPDDVGVVGLQAP
-1141 GIDPGE
+1141 GINPGE
-1147 STLPGVEAMAQE
+1147 SLLPGVEAMAQE
-1159 YLRLVDPRP
+1159 YLRLVAPRP
-1168 DEALVLCGLSY
+1168 DEALVLTGLSY

-1188 RRLVAAGHERVSV
+1188 RRLVAAGHETVSV
-1201 VLLDTHGTE
+1201 VLLDTHGAQDAQDTE
-1210 DAEQRAAIAPVG
+1210 QPPAILPVG

-1244 VDRYLTVYNHHRE
+1244 VARYLTVYNHHRE
-1257 TARDYVVPD
+1257 TARGYAVPE

-1277 AVEDEDAEGAAAGL
+1277 AVEDEDGESAAAGL
-1291 RAFWRRRVG
+1291 RAFWRRRVSG
-1300 GDFVVEPV
+1300 QFVVEPV

-1322 RVAAVLTAELDR
+1322 RVAAVLAAELDR
-1334 MAAGTDPG
+1334 LTAAPG
-1342 GTDPAGTDPG
+1342 G
-1352 GTGTAITTLSGTSAE
+1352 SGTERTAPSGIPAPSGTTALADTSE
-1367 A
+1367 AR

>member
-1 MPSPRIAVTHHSD
+1 MPSPHIAVSHHSG
-14 VTPHS
+14 
-19 DEDEGTS
+19 ENTS
-26 PAPLSLAQERLWVM
+26 SAPLSLAQERLWVM

-55 PFDIRGPLDRDLLV
+55 PFDIRGPLDRDLLLQ
-69 RALHLLA
+69 ALHVLA

-125 REVEGTPFRLGEE
+125 QEVEGTPFRLGEE

-143 RLVALEPEYHVLIL
+143 CLVALAPEHHVLLL

-180 SALQQGRD
+180 TALQQGQD
-188 ASLPELTWQYS
+188 PSLPELTWGYS
-199 DYTRWQWDWMAGEEP
+199 DYTRWQWDWMSGEEP

-221 TDALAGAPAVLSLPT
+221 TTALAGAPAVLSLPA
-236 DRPRPPEQVF
+236 DRPRPPEQDF
-246 RGDRVPVTVGEDLT
+246 RGDRVPVTVDEDLT
-260 RALRE
+260 RALRR

-324 DLSGSLTVGGALKQV
+324 DLSGSTTVSDALKQV
-339 NQRVRDALKHVDL
+339 NQRVREALTHVDL

-380 PSMRKELELP
+380 PSMREELELP
-390 GMEVELREDAA
+390 GAEVELREDAA

-406 FDMVLALADEGRHL
+406 FDLVLALADEGRHL

-443 LRVLRLMTERPGAE
+443 LRVLRLMTERPEAE
-457 IADLT
+457 TADLT
-462 LLDEAE
+462 LLDEDE
-468 QRELLAAFS
+468 QRELLATFS
-477 AGPVADA
+477 AGPEAARPAADIPGA
-484 DGLGVPAPA
+484 TAPA
-493 SLLERFAA
+493 GLLERFAA
-501 QVRERPR
+501 QVRTRPR
-508 QPAVVAGDV
+508 QTAVVAGD
-517 ELDYATLDRRANR
+517 ERLDYATLDRRANR
-530 LADALIAR
+530 LADALTAR

-557 VGVLGILKAGAAY
+557 VGVLGILKSGAAY

-597 QADATGQADMTDQ
+597 QADPIPDRGTA
-610 AGADGDDLP
+610 GDDDRP
-619 LWEDLAKVEAEG
+619 PGENPWENLAKLEAEG
-631 TRDEAPGVDAD
+631 AHDDAPGVDAD

-675 WRDLMGDAPGEA
+675 WHDLMGDAPGEA
-687 ASAWSSIGFD
+687 SSAWSNIGFD

-713 HVVPDELRGDPAALM
+713 HLVPDDLRGDPGALM
-728 DWLRVHEVTQAFL
+728 DWLRAHRVTQTFL
-741 PPSFVLWIDEDP
+741 PPSYVLWIDEDP

-758 GLSLRQLLTG
+758 GLSLRRLLTG

-799 LYSTAYTDPQ
+799 LYSTAYTDPR

-834 PVPVGVAGEVHLGG
+834 PVPVGVAGEVYLGG

-859 DLTDERFV
+859 DLTDELFV

-919 AVPGVR
+919 AIPGVR

-945 GCDAEAAR
+945 GCDAGAAR

-987 KVDRTAVLRAAAQA
+987 KVDRTAVLRATAEA
-1001 RSARVNTAAPRD
+1001 RSGRVNTAAPRD
-1013 HVEMALYRIWRGV
+1013 HVEMALYRIWRQV

-1051 VSAVQEELGV
+1051 ASAVQEELGV

-1067 VMLHPTIE
+1067 VLLHPTIE

-1082 GDGDGASR
+1082 GDDAEAAQSAQPGN
-1090 STRSSSLV
+1090 LV

-1118 AFCYLPLSTL
+1118 AFCYLPLSME
-1128 LPDDAGVVGLQAP
+1128 LPEDVGVVGLQAP
-1141 GIDPGE
+1141 GINPGE

-1159 YLRLVDPRP
+1159 YLRLVGPRP

-1188 RRLVAAGHERVSV
+1188 RHLVAAGHERVSV
-1201 VLLDTHGTE
+1201 VLLDTHGAQDAE
-1210 DAEQRAAIAPVG
+1210 DTPDGEGAEQRAAVAPVG
-1222 MEEFREKLVRFNG
+1222 MAEFREKLVRFNG

-1244 VDRYLTVYNHHRE
+1244 VARYLTVYNHHRE
-1257 TARDYVVPD
+1257 TAGAYAVPE
-1266 SPARV
+1266 SQARV
-1271 VLMQAT
+1271 VLLQAT
-1277 AVEDEDAEGAAAGL
+1277 AVEDGDGDDAEDTAAGL
-1291 RAFWRRRVG
+1291 RAFWRRRVS

-1334 MAAGTDPG
+1334 MATGPDGFGTVS
-1342 GTDPAGTDPG
+1342 
-1352 GTGTAITTLSGTSAE
+1352 TTLSGTSAE

>member
-1 MPSPRIAVTHHSD
+1 MSLPRIAVGDHSGEE
-14 VTPHS
+14 TKS
-19 DEDEGTS
+19 
-26 PAPLSLAQERLWVM
+26 APLSLSQERLWVM

-69 RALHLLA
+69 RALHRLA

-84 RLVPSGG
+84 RLVPSAG
-91 SALQVVDPPETGFP
+91 SALQVVDPPDTGFP

-113 LPDAAERFARTR
+113 LPDADERFARIRSKT
-125 REVEGTPFRLGEE
+125 EGTPFRLGEE
-138 PMVRG
+138 PMARG
-143 RLVALEPEYHVLIL
+143 CLIALRPDHHVLIL
-157 TAHHIIFD
+157 VAHHIVFD

-180 SALQQGRD
+180 SALQRGQD

-199 DYTRWQWDWMAGEEP
+199 DYTRWQWEWMAGDE
-214 AAHADYW
+214 HASHAGYW
-221 TDALAGAPAVLSLPT
+221 TGALDGAPAVISLPT
-236 DRPRPPEQVF
+236 DRPRPPEQDF
-246 RGDRVPVTVGEDLT
+246 RGDRLPVTVDEDLT
-260 RALRE
+260 RALRT
-265 LAADNDVSLYAT
+265 LASDNDVSLYAT

-288 LSGQDDIVVGAPTSN
+288 LSGQDDVVVGVPTSN

-324 DLSGSLTVGGALKQV
+324 DLSGSPSVREALKRV
-339 NQRVRDALKHVDL
+339 NQRIRDALKHVDL

-367 AYTALFQT
+367 AFTALFQT

-390 GMEVELREDAA
+390 GLEVELREDAA

-406 FDMVLALADEGRHL
+406 FDMVLALADEGRQL
-420 TGEIDYAVALFDR
+420 TGEIDYAVALYDR
-433 ATVERYVRQF
+433 ATVERCVRQF
-443 LRVLRLMTERPGAE
+443 LRVLRLMAERPDAR

-462 LLDEAE
+462 LLDEDE
-468 QRELLAAFS
+468 QRALLAGFSTGPAVPDTAS
-477 AGPVADA
+477 AG
-484 DGLGVPAPA
+484 
-493 SLLERFAA
+493 LLERFAA
-501 QVRERPR
+501 QVRERPG
-508 QPAVVAGDV
+508 QCAVVAGDA
-517 ELDYATLDRRANR
+517 ELDYAELDRRANR
-530 LADALIAR
+530 LAHALIAR

-551 RTADLV
+551 RTSELV
-557 VGVLGILKAGAAY
+557 VGVLGILKSKAAY
-570 LPLDPGQPSERLTA
+570 LPLDPGQPRERLTA

-597 QADATGQADMTDQ
+597 RSDTADDGGQ
-610 AGADGDDLP
+610 P
-619 LWEDLAKVEAEG
+619 WEHLAKVAAEG
-631 TRDEAPGVDAD
+631 THDEAPPVDAD

-675 WRDLMGDAPGEA
+675 WRELMGDAPGEA
-687 ASAWSSIGFD
+687 SSAWSSIGFD

-704 MPLTTGAVL
+704 VPLTTGAVL
-713 HVVPDELRGDPAALM
+713 HLVPDELRGDPRALL
-728 DWLRVHEVTQAFL
+728 DWMRERKVTQAFL
-741 PPSFVLWIDEDP
+741 PPSFVLWIGEDP

-758 GLSLRQLLTG
+758 GSSLRQLLTG
-768 VESLPERA
+768 VESLPEST

-799 LYSTAYTDPQ
+799 LYATAYTDPQ
-809 PYDRPCPIGRPLRG
+809 PYERSCPIGRPLRG

-834 PVPVGVAGEVHLGG
+834 PVPVGVPGEVYLGG

-859 DLTDERFV
+859 DLTDELFL

-882 LARWLPDGNAEYV
+882 LARWLPDGNAEYA

-945 GCDAEAAR
+945 GCDAGATR
-953 TAYEWRAALKDRLPD
+953 TSYEWRAALEDRLPD
-968 YMIPVVVAEF
+968 YMIPAVVAEF

-987 KVDRTAVLRAAAQA
+987 KVDRTEVLRATAGA
-1001 RSARVNTAAPRD
+1001 RAARVNTAAPRD
-1013 HVEMALYRIWRGV
+1013 HVEMALYRVWSGV
-1026 LLHPDVGIGD
+1026 LLHQDIGIGD

-1051 VSAVQEELGV
+1051 VSAVQDELGV
-1061 TLPVRD
+1061 ALPVRD

-1082 GDGDGASR
+1082 GNGADAAQAAEPGN
-1090 STRSSSLV
+1090 LV

-1118 AFCYLPLSTL
+1118 AFCYLPLSAEL
-1128 LPDDAGVVGLQAP
+1128 ADGIGVVGLQAP
-1141 GIDPGE
+1141 GINPGE
-1147 STLPGVEAMAQE
+1147 STLPGVGAMAEE
-1159 YLRLVDPRP
+1159 YLRLVAPRP

-1188 RRLVAAGHERVSV
+1188 RRLMAAGHRKVSV
-1201 VLLDTHGTE
+1201 VLLDTHGAQ
-1210 DAEQRAAIAPVG
+1210 DGGRSAATAPVG

-1244 VDRYLTVYNHHRE
+1244 VARYLNVYNHHRE
-1257 TARDYVVPD
+1257 TAAGYAVPG

-1277 AVEDEDAEGAAAGL
+1277 AVEDEEEDAEEAAARL
-1291 RAFWRRRVG
+1291 RAFWRRRVSG
-1300 GDFVVEPV
+1300 EFVVEPV

-1322 RVAAVLTAELDR
+1322 RVAAVLTAELHR
-1334 MAAGTDPG
+1334 
-1342 GTDPAGTDPG
+1342 
-1352 GTGTAITTLSGTSAE
+1352 LTSAPGE
-1367 A
+1367 DGTERTPPAVTPDAG

>member
-1 MPSPRIAVTHHSD
+1 
-14 VTPHS
+14 
-19 DEDEGTS
+19 
-26 PAPLSLAQERLWVM
+26 M

-55 PFDIRGPLDRDLLV
+55 PFDIRGPLDRDLLIK
-69 RALHLLA
+69 ALHLLA

-84 RLVPSGG
+84 RLVPAEG
-91 SALQVVDPPETGFP
+91 SALQVVDPPDTGFP
-105 VTFEDLTG
+105 VTFEDLTE
-113 LPDAAERFARTR
+113 LPDVAERLTR
-125 REVEGTPFRLGEE
+125 IRLEVEGTPFRLGEE
-138 PMVRG
+138 PMARG
-143 RLVALEPEYHVLIL
+143 CLIALRPTHHVLIL

-173 RELGLVY
+173 KELGLVY
-180 SALQQGRD
+180 DALQRGR
-188 ASLPELTWQYS
+188 AVSLPELTWQYS
-199 DYTRWQWDWMAGEEP
+199 DYTRWQWQWMSGDEP
-214 AAHADYW
+214 TSQADYW
-221 TDALAGAPAVLSLPT
+221 TAALAGSPAVITLPT
-236 DRPRPPEQVF
+236 DRPRPPEQDF
-246 RGDRVPVTVGEDLT
+246 RGARLAVTVDEDLT
-260 RALRE
+260 LALRALSS
-265 LAADNDVSLYAT
+265 DNDVSLYAT

-324 DLSGSLTVGGALKQV
+324 DLSGSPT
-339 NQRVRDALKHVDL
+339 VRDALKRVNERIRDALKNVDL

-367 AYTALFQT
+367 ACTALFQT

-390 GMEVELREDAA
+390 GLEVELREDAA

-406 FDMVLALADEGRHL
+406 FDMVLALADEGRQL

-433 ATVERYVRQF
+433 ATIERYVRQF
-443 LRVLRLMTERPGAE
+443 LRVLRLMTERPDAE

-462 LLDEAE
+462 LLDEDE
-468 QRELLAAFS
+468 QRAILAAFS
-477 AGPVADA
+477 TGPAVT
-484 DGLGVPAPA
+484 GPA
-493 SLLERFAA
+493 SAGVLERFTA
-501 QVRERPR
+501 QVRERPG
-508 QPAVVAGDV
+508 QCAVVAGDV

-530 LADALIAR
+530 LAHALIAR

-551 RTADLV
+551 RSTDLV

-570 LPLDPGQPSERLTA
+570 LPLDPAQPPERLAA
-584 MVSDAAPVLVLTD
+584 MVGDAAPVLVLTD
-597 QADATGQADMTDQ
+597 QGDAADVGH
-610 AGADGDDLP
+610 P
-619 LWEDLAKVEAEG
+619 WERLASVEAEG
-631 TRDEAPGVDAD
+631 AHDDAPAIGTDT
-642 PARLAY
+642 ARLAY

-687 ASAWSSIGFD
+687 SSAWSSIGFD

-704 MPLTTGAVL
+704 VPLTTGAVL
-713 HVVPDELRGDPAALM
+713 HLVPDELRADPGSLLEWM
-728 DWLRVHEVTQAFL
+728 RERKVTQAFL
-741 PPSFVLWIDEDP
+741 PPSYVQWIGEDP

-758 GLSLRQLLTG
+758 GSSLRQLLTG
-768 VESLPERA
+768 VESLPETT

-809 PYDRPCPIGRPLRG
+809 PYERSCPIGRPLRG

-834 PVPVGVAGEVHLGG
+834 PVPVGVTGEVYLGG

-859 DLTDERFV
+859 DLTDELFV

-874 ERVYRTGD
+874 ERLYRTGD

-936 GGPHLVAGV
+936 GGPRLVAGV
-945 GCDAEAAR
+945 GCDAER
-953 TAYEWRAALKDRLPD
+953 TRMPYEWRAALKDRLPD
-968 YMIPVVVAEF
+968 YMIPAAVAEF
-978 PRLPLNRSG
+978 PRLPLNNSG
-987 KVDRTAVLRAAAQA
+987 KVDRTAVLRAAAA
-1001 RSARVNTAAPRD
+1001 AHTGRVNTAAPRD
-1013 HVEMALYRIWRGV
+1013 HVEMALYRVWRRI
-1026 LLHPDVGIGD
+1026 LLHPDIGIGD

-1051 VSAVQEELGV
+1051 ASAVREELGF

-1082 GDGDGASR
+1082 ADGGDAAQSAEL
-1090 STRSSSLV
+1090 SSLV
-1098 EFRAGDG
+1098 EFRAGG
-1105 RRRVVCVHPAGGT
+1105 GLQRVVCVHPAGGT
-1118 AFCYLPLSTL
+1118 AFCYLPLSAEL
-1128 LPDDAGVVGLQAP
+1128 ADDIGVVGLQAP
-1141 GIDPGE
+1141 GINPGE
-1147 STLPGVEAMAQE
+1147 STLPGVEAMAEE
-1159 YLRLVDPRP
+1159 YLRLVAPRT

-1188 RRLVAAGHERVSV
+1188 RRLVTAGHEKVSV
-1201 VLLDTHGTE
+1201 VLLDTHGAQ
-1210 DAEQRAAIAPVG
+1210 DDEQRAAITPVG
-1222 MEEFREKLVRFNG
+1222 MAEFREKLVRFNG
-1235 MYPGIDDDQ
+1235 MYPGIDDEQ
-1244 VDRYLTVYNHHRE
+1244 VTRYLTVYNHHRE
-1257 TARDYVVPD
+1257 TGRDYVVPA

-1271 VLMQAT
+1271 VLLQAT
-1277 AVEDEDAEGAAAGL
+1277 AVEDEETDVEHAAARL
-1291 RAFWRRRVG
+1291 RAFWRQRVNG
-1300 GDFVVEPV
+1300 EFAVEPV

-1322 RVAAVLTAELDR
+1322 RVAAVLTAELHR
-1334 MAAGTDPG
+1334 LAAVPG
-1342 GTDPAGTDPG
+1342 PDAP
-1352 GTGTAITTLSGTSAE
+1352 SGTSEDAR
-1367 A
+1367 

>member
-1 MPSPRIAVTHHSD
+1 
-14 VTPHS
+14 
-19 DEDEGTS
+19 
-26 PAPLSLAQERLWVM
+26 M

-55 PFDIRGPLDRDLLV
+55 PFDIRGPLDRDLLIK
-69 RALHLLA
+69 ALHLLA

-84 RLVPSGG
+84 RLVPFDG
-91 SALQVVDPPETGFP
+91 SALQVVDPPDTGFP
-105 VTFEDLTG
+105 VTFEDLTE
-113 LPDAAERFARTR
+113 LPDAAARLTR
-125 REVEGTPFRLGEE
+125 IRLEVEGTPFRLGEE

-143 RLVALEPEYHVLIL
+143 CLIALQPNHHVLIL

-173 RELGLVY
+173 KELGLVY
-180 SALQQGRD
+180 DALQRGQVV
-188 ASLPELTWQYS
+188 SLPELTWQYS
-199 DYTRWQWDWMAGEEP
+199 DYTRWQWEWMSGDEP
-214 AAHADYW
+214 ASQADYW
-221 TDALAGAPAVLSLPT
+221 IAALADCPAVIALPT
-236 DRPRPPEQVF
+236 DRPRPPEQDF
-246 RGDRVPVTVGEDLT
+246 HGARLAVTVDEDLT
-260 RALRE
+260 RALRA
-265 LAADNDVSLYAT
+265 LSSDNDVSLYAT

-303 RRRGDVEGLIGF
+303 RRRGDVEGLVGF

-324 DLSGSLTVGGALKQV
+324 DLSGSPTVKDAL
-339 NQRVRDALKHVDL
+339 QRVNERIRDALKHVDL

-367 AYTALFQT
+367 ACTALFQT

-390 GMEVELREDAA
+390 GLEVELREDAA

-406 FDMVLALADEGRHL
+406 FDMVLALADEGRRL

-433 ATVERYVRQF
+433 ATIERYVRQF
-443 LRVLRLMTERPGAE
+443 LRVLRLMTERPDAE

-462 LLDEAE
+462 LLDEDE
-468 QRELLAAFS
+468 QRALLAAFS
-477 AGPVADA
+477 TGPAVT
-484 DGLGVPAPA
+484 GPA
-493 SLLERFAA
+493 SAGVLERFAA
-501 QVRERPR
+501 QVRERPG
-508 QPAVVAGDV
+508 QCAVVAGDV

-530 LADALIAR
+530 LAHALIAR

-551 RTADLV
+551 RTTDLV
-557 VGVLGILKAGAAY
+557 VGVLGILKSGAAY
-570 LPLDPGQPSERLTA
+570 LPLDPGQPPERLAA

-597 QADATGQADMTDQ
+597 QRSAADDGQ
-610 AGADGDDLP
+610 
-619 LWEDLAKVEAEG
+619 LWERLATVEAEG
-631 TRDEAPGVDAD
+631 PHDDTPAIGTDT
-642 PARLAY
+642 ARLAY

-687 ASAWSSIGFD
+687 SSAWSSIGFD

-704 MPLTTGAVL
+704 VPLTTGAVL
-713 HVVPDELRGDPAALM
+713 HLVPDELRGDPGALLAWM
-728 DWLRVHEVTQAFL
+728 RDRKVTQAFL
-741 PPSFVLWIDEDP
+741 PPSYVQWIGEDP

-758 GLSLRQLLTG
+758 GSSLRQLLTG
-768 VESLPERA
+768 VESLPEST
-776 LHRMRELLPGLRICF
+776 LHRMCELLPGLRICF

-809 PYDRPCPIGRPLRG
+809 PYERSCPIGRPLRG

-834 PVPVGVAGEVHLGG
+834 PVPVGVTGEVYLGG

-859 DLTDERFV
+859 DLTDELFV

-874 ERVYRTGD
+874 ERLYRTGD

-936 GGPHLVAGV
+936 GGPRLVAGV
-945 GCDAEAAR
+945 GCDAER
-953 TAYEWRAALKDRLPD
+953 TRMPYEWRAALKDRLPD
-968 YMIPVVVAEF
+968 YMIPAAVAEF
-978 PRLPLNRSG
+978 PRLPLNNSG
-987 KVDRTAVLRAAAQA
+987 KVDRTAVLRAAAA
-1001 RSARVNTAAPRD
+1001 SHAGRVNTAAPRD
-1013 HVEMALYRIWRGV
+1013 HVEMALYRVWRRI
-1026 LLHPDVGIGD
+1026 LLHPDIGIGD

-1051 VSAVQEELGV
+1051 ASAVQEELGV
-1061 TLPVRD
+1061 ALPVRD

-1082 GDGDGASR
+1082 AAGGDAAQSAEL
-1090 STRSSSLV
+1090 SSLV
-1098 EFRAGDG
+1098 EFRAGGG

-1118 AFCYLPLSTL
+1118 AFCYLPLSAEL
-1128 LPDDAGVVGLQAP
+1128 ADDTGVVGLQAP
-1141 GIDPGE
+1141 GINPGE
-1147 STLPGVEAMAQE
+1147 STLPGVEAMAEE
-1159 YLRLVDPRP
+1159 YLRLVAPRT

-1188 RRLVAAGHERVSV
+1188 RRLVTAGHEKVSV
-1201 VLLDTHGTE
+1201 VLLDTHGAQ
-1210 DAEQRAAIAPVG
+1210 DDEQRAAIAPVG
-1222 MEEFREKLVRFNG
+1222 MAEFREKLVRFNG
-1235 MYPGIDDDQ
+1235 MYPGIDDEQ
-1244 VDRYLTVYNHHRE
+1244 VARYLNVYNHHRE
-1257 TARDYVVPD
+1257 TGRDYVVPA

-1271 VLMQAT
+1271 VLLQAT
-1277 AVEDEDAEGAAAGL
+1277 AVEDEEADVEHAAARL
-1291 RAFWRRRVG
+1291 RAFWRQRVNG
-1300 GDFVVEPV
+1300 EFVVEPV

-1322 RVAAVLTAELDR
+1322 RVAAVLTAELHKL
-1334 MAAGTDPG
+1334 AAVPG
-1342 GTDPAGTDPG
+1342 PG
-1352 GTGTAITTLSGTSAE
+1352 APSGTSEDAR
-1367 A
+1367 

>member
-1 MPSPRIAVTHHSD
+1 MPSPRTTVTHHSGGE
-14 VTPHS
+14 S
-19 DEDEGTS
+19 S

-91 SALQVVDPPETGFP
+91 SAFQVVDPPDTGFP
-105 VTFEDLTG
+105 VVVEDLTG

-143 RLVALEPEYHVLIL
+143 CLVALEPEYHVLLL

-165 GWSRSLLL
+165 GWSRTLLL
-173 RELGLVY
+173 KELGLVY
-180 SALQQGRD
+180 AALQEGRD

-199 DYTRWQWDWMAGEEP
+199 DYTRWQWDWMSGEEP
-214 AAHADYW
+214 EAHAAYW
-221 TDALAGAPAVLSLPT
+221 SGALAGAPAVLSLPT
-236 DRPRPPEQVF
+236 DRPRPPEQSF
-246 RGDRVPVTVGEDLT
+246 DGDRVPVTVDEDLT
-260 RALRE
+260 RALRA

-277 VLTGWSVLLSL
+277 VLTGWTVLLSL

-303 RRRGDVEGLIGF
+303 RRRGDVTGLIGF
-315 FVNTLALRA
+315 FVNTIALRT
-324 DLSGSLTVGGALKQV
+324 DLSGSPTVSNALKQV
-339 NQRVRDALKHVDL
+339 NQRIRDALKHVDL

-367 AYTALFQT
+367 AYTALFQA

-380 PSMRKELELP
+380 PSMKKELDLP
-390 GMEVELREDAA
+390 DLNVALREDAA

-406 FDMVLALADEGRHL
+406 FDLVLALADEGPVL
-420 TGEIDYAVALFDR
+420 SGEIDYAVALFDR
-433 ATVERYVRQF
+433 ATVERYIRQF
-443 LRVLRLMTERPGAE
+443 LRVLRLMTERPEAAT
-457 IADLT
+457 ADLT
-462 LLDEAE
+462 LLDEDE
-468 QRELLAAFS
+468 QREILAAFS
-477 AGPVADA
+477 AGPAA
-484 DGLGVPAPA
+484 AGPEPAG
-493 SLLERFAA
+493 LLERFAG
-501 QVRERPR
+501 QVRERPH
-508 QPAVVAGDV
+508 QLAVVAGDT
-517 ELDYATLDRRANR
+517 ELDYATLDRRSGR
-530 LADALIAR
+530 LASALLAR
-538 GAGPDRVVGLHAG
+538 GAGPDTVVGLHTG
-551 RTADLV
+551 RTAELV
-557 VGVLGILKAGAAY
+557 VGVLGVLKAGAAY
-570 LPLDPGQPSERLTA
+570 LPLDPEQPPERLAA
-584 MVSDAAPVLVLTD
+584 MVGDAAPVLVLTD
-597 QADATGQADMTDQ
+597 RADAG
-610 AGADGDDLP
+610 GDERP
-619 LWEDLAKVEAEG
+619 LWRNLAETEAEG
-631 TRDEAPGVDAD
+631 THDAVPDVGAD

-675 WRDLMGDAPGEA
+675 WRDLMGEAPGEA

-704 MPLTTGAVL
+704 VPLTTGAVL
-713 HVVPDELRGDPAALM
+713 HLVPDELRGDPGALM
-728 DWLRVHEVTQAFL
+728 DWLREHKVTQAFL
-741 PPSFVLWIDEDP
+741 PPSYVLWIDEDP
-753 AARLA
+753 AVRLA

-768 VESLPERA
+768 VESLPESA
-776 LHRMRELLPGLRICF
+776 LHRMCELLPGLRVCF

-809 PYDRPCPIGRPLRG
+809 PYERSCPIGRPLRG

-834 PVPVGVAGEVHLGG
+834 PVPVGVPGEVYLGG

-882 LARWLPDGNAEYV
+882 TARWLPDGNAEYV

-919 AVPGVR
+919 AVPGVH
-925 EAVVLADRDTP
+925 EAVVLADRETP

-945 GCDAEAAR
+945 GCDPGSPR
-953 TAYEWRAALKDRLPD
+953 TAYEWRAALGDRLPD

-987 KVDRTAVLRAAAQA
+987 KVDRAEVLRATVRAHGG
-1001 RSARVNTAAPRD
+1001 RVNTAAPRD
-1013 HVEMALYRIWRGV
+1013 HVEMALYRIWRQV

-1051 VSAVQEELGV
+1051 ASAVQEQLGV
-1061 TLPVRD
+1061 TLPVRE

-1075 ALAERVR
+1075 ALAARVR
-1082 GDGDGASR
+1082 TVGAGAAASAE
-1090 STRSSSLV
+1090 SGSLV

-1105 RRRVVCVHPAGGT
+1105 GRRVVCVHPAGGT
-1118 AFCYLPLSTL
+1118 AFCYLPLSTA
-1128 LPDDAGVVGLQAP
+1128 LPEDVGVVGLQAP

-1147 STLPGVEAMAQE
+1147 SVLPGVEAMARE
-1159 YLRLVDPRP
+1159 YLRLVAPRP
-1168 DEALVLCGLSY
+1168 DEVLVLCGLSY

-1188 RRLVAAGHERVSV
+1188 RILAAAGHERVGV
-1201 VLLDTHGTE
+1201 VLLDTHGAQ
-1210 DAEQRAAIAPVG
+1210 DAEQRAAIEPVG
-1222 MEEFREKLVRFNG
+1222 MEEFRDKLVRFNG

-1244 VDRYLTVYNHHRE
+1244 VARYLNVYNHHRE
-1257 TARDYVVPD
+1257 TARDYVVPE

-1271 VLMQAT
+1271 VLVQAT
-1277 AVEDEDAEGAAAGL
+1277 AVEDEDAEGAAAGM
-1291 RAFWRRRVG
+1291 RAFWRQRVSG
-1300 GDFVVEPV
+1300 PFAVEPV

-1322 RVAAVLTAELDR
+1322 RVAAVLAAELE
-1334 MAAGTDPG
+1334 GLSTGPG
-1342 GTDPAGTDPG
+1342 A
-1352 GTGTAITTLSGTSAE
+1352 TGTARTTLSGTSE